1 MTKRNSSG
9 LRNAGAI
16 ATVAALTLGMAGPGV
31 MTATADENTANGN
44 TGNNASQVVPEPKY
58 TTTVAGVTVVTFT
71 KDSTG
76 GYTATVPT
84 VTGKLQDHVP
94 VTGPGGFLTSLN
106 LTRTPNKNDT
116 SVVGEVKVSGSAIYT
131 GQADNNGPK
140 FTVNI
145 AHYEQ
150 TYGQA
155 VQWNKENLTDGQTI
169 DLGTSTLPAD
179 NNPTDQLDFAGSKT
193 GFKWG
198 AAEWSNT
205 NGASTVT
212 RTGTTSRTVTLKDD
226 TAGINQKWTVNFTKK
241 AVRTDAWTT
250 HVNGKNYTF
259 QLDKDDT
266 AKATFDEAHEYPG
279 SVHVTGS
286 SSFDMN
292 PTPTFDKADP
302 SEKLGQLDV
311 SGTASYM
318 HPKDDN
324 ALTPAF
330 EASMPFSYTSG
341 NPIGI
346 DGPSKALLKGSDG
359 KTYYQKYSNF
369 TLDNSNNP
377 NTDELKLSDG
387 KEFSQAFKID
397 WAKDANGNP
406 AVEVAE
412 QKAEDG
418 TTSVFVRR
426 KGTVDGT
433 VTVKDP
439 ASHKSVDVPIHIAVT
454 ADRAQDKSFT
464 GLTVTRT
471 DATGKA
477 TVYDGAKDFNAKF
490 NPDTHEY
497 TLTLPADAVGDSYT
511 LGLTHGVDA
520 QASKPTLTLGEGA
533 SRVLKVNVNG
543 ADYTVNVKFQPA
555 DLKADSPAKL
565 TGLYVNKTG
574 ENTKGDLIDNWDPNR
589 LDYVLALGEK
599 EPSPYVLPEAP
610 DGVTIKG
617 GNITQNAQST
627 RQEWTVTDTATG
639 TSRIYSLTVTRPVKT
654 AVTEF
659 KPADPAKQAS
669 TVDPANQQ
677 DTALASHGYTDKT
690 GKYVTSDKD
699 SYIIPE
705 GGTFAYTPKN
715 GQSATVTVAH
725 EGMTYT
731 YTVNVLAPDGA
742 TFAQHTYTVTYI
754 TAATHKAQLTGILV
768 DGTAVNGF
776 DPAKHEYAASV
787 NDPDEWM
794 VSPQYDK
801 VSGMTVSTEKKGADA
816 TITVTSG
823 DGLVKTTYKVHVTR
837 KPFGGNGNNA
847 LGLASTGVGIGW
859 VGWLIGML
867 AIIGGALGITAVTRK
882 TKSNDADESSEPE
895 PGNDA
900 TPSPDRSQNV

>member
-9 LRNAGAI
+9 LRNAGTI

-44 TGNNASQVVPEPKY
+44 NGSSETQTAKDTEY
-58 TTTVAGVTVVTFT
+58 TTTVAGTPVTFEKDANGDYAATVATVKGKFQNQVVVSGTDKSQNTLTTSQKPDTNGKITGSVVYTSAADSASKFTLTVTDYEIVDKIVDDQATQPWNTTVEGKKYLLSVKDNTASAVLDQSASYPGDITVTDGARKITLSPDYQNVTV
-71 KDSTG
+71 
-76 GYTATVPT
+76 
-84 VTGKLQDHVP
+84 
-94 VTGPGGFLTSLN
+94 
-106 LTRTPNKNDT
+106 
-116 SVVGEVKVSGSAIYT
+116 ESG
-131 GQADNNGPK
+131 D
-140 FTVNI
+140 
-145 AHYEQ
+145 
-150 TYGQA
+150 
-155 VQWNKENLTDGQTI
+155 
-169 DLGTSTLPAD
+169 
-179 NNPTDQLDFAGSKT
+179 
-193 GFKWG
+193 
-198 AAEWSNT
+198 
-205 NGASTVT
+205 
-212 RTGTTSRTVTLKDD
+212 
-226 TAGINQKWTVNFTKK
+226 
-241 AVRTDAWTT
+241 
-250 HVNGKNYTF
+250 
-259 QLDKDDT
+259 
-266 AKATFDEAHEYPG
+266 
-279 SVHVTGS
+279 
-286 SSFDMN
+286 
-292 PTPTFDKADP
+292 
-302 SEKLGQLDV
+302 KLGQLNV
-311 SGTASYM
+311 SGTAVYKQAADATK
-318 HPKDDN
+318 P
-324 ALTPAF
+324 TPAF
-330 EASMPFSYTSG
+330 DVTLPFAYTSG
-341 NPIGI
+341 TP
-346 DGPSKALLKGSDG
+346 
-359 KTYYQKYSNF
+359 
-369 TLDNSNNP
+369 
-377 NTDELKLSDG
+377 
-387 KEFSQAFKID
+387 
-397 WAKDANGNP
+397 
-406 AVEVAE
+406 V
-412 QKAEDG
+412 
-418 TTSVFVRR
+418 
-426 KGTVDGT
+426 TVDGT
-433 VTVKDP
+433 ETELTKVDGGKYHADYAGPTLDESNKPSTDTVTLTGIKTTLPIKWGKDVQVVDKGTGDTVSKFVRLTGTASGDVTIQDAASKKSVTVP
-439 ASHKSVDVPIHIAVT
+439 VEVDVT

-471 DATGKA
+471 NAKGET
-477 TVYDGAKDFNAKF
+477 TVYDGAKDFNVKF

-520 QASKPTLTLGEGA
+520 QASKPTLALGEGA

-574 ENTKGDLIDNWDPNR
+574 ENTKGQLIDNWNPNR
-589 LDYVLALGEK
+589 LDYVLTLGEK
-599 EPSPYVLPEAP
+599 DPSPYVLPEAP

-627 RQEWTVTDTATG
+627 RQEWIVTDTATG

-731 YTVNVLAPDGA
+731 YTVNVLAPDGT

-801 VSGMTVSTEKKGADA
+801 ASGMTVSTEKKGADA

-859 VGWLIGML
+859 VGWLIGIL
-867 AIIGGALGITAVTRK
+867 AIIGGALGITVAVRK
-882 TKSNDADESSEPE
+882 PKDKATDETPEADDSEASSDQPR
-895 PGNDA
+895 NA
-900 TPSPDRSQNV
+900 

>member
-1 MTKRNSSG
+1 MAKRNSSG
-9 LRNAGAI
+9 LRNAGTI

-44 TGNNASQVVPEPKY
+44 NGSSETQTAKDTEY
-58 TTTVAGVTVVTFT
+58 TTTVAGTPVTFE
-71 KDSTG
+71 KDANG
-76 GYTATVPT
+76 DYAATVAT
-84 VTGKLQDHVP
+84 VKGKFQNQVVVSGTDKSQNTLTTSQKPDTNGKITG
-94 VTGPGGFLTSLN
+94 
-106 LTRTPNKNDT
+106 
-116 SVVGEVKVSGSAIYT
+116 SVVYTSA
-131 GQADNNGPK
+131 ADSAPK
-140 FTVNI
+140 FTLTVTD
-145 AHYEQ
+145 YEIVDKIVDD
-150 TYGQA
+150 QA
-155 VQWNKENLTDGQTI
+155 TEPWSTTVEGKKYFLSVKDHTASAVLDQSASYPGDITVTDGARKI
-169 DLGTSTLPAD
+169 TLSPD
-179 NNPTDQLDFAGSKT
+179 YQNV
-193 GFKWG
+193 
-198 AAEWSNT
+198 
-205 NGASTVT
+205 TVES
-212 RTGTTSRTVTLKDD
+212 GD
-226 TAGINQKWTVNFTKK
+226 
-241 AVRTDAWTT
+241 
-250 HVNGKNYTF
+250 
-259 QLDKDDT
+259 
-266 AKATFDEAHEYPG
+266 
-279 SVHVTGS
+279 
-286 SSFDMN
+286 
-292 PTPTFDKADP
+292 
-302 SEKLGQLDV
+302 KLGQLNV
-311 SGTASYM
+311 SGTAVYKQAADATK
-318 HPKDDN
+318 P
-324 ALTPAF
+324 TPAF
-330 EASMPFSYTSG
+330 DVTLPFAYTSG
-341 NPIGI
+341 TP
-346 DGPSKALLKGSDG
+346 
-359 KTYYQKYSNF
+359 
-369 TLDNSNNP
+369 
-377 NTDELKLSDG
+377 
-387 KEFSQAFKID
+387 
-397 WAKDANGNP
+397 
-406 AVEVAE
+406 V
-412 QKAEDG
+412 
-418 TTSVFVRR
+418 
-426 KGTVDGT
+426 TVDGT
-433 VTVKDP
+433 ETELTKVDGGKYHADYAGPTLDESNKPSTDTVTLTGIKTTLPIKWGKDVQVVDKGTGDTVSKFVRLTGTASGDVTIQDAVSKKSVTVP
-439 ASHKSVDVPIHIAVT
+439 VEVDVT

-471 DATGKA
+471 NAKGET

-533 SRVLKVNVNG
+533 SRMLKVNVNG

-599 EPSPYVLPEAP
+599 DPSPYVLPEAP

-627 RQEWTVTDTATG
+627 RQEWIVTDTATG

-731 YTVNVLAPDGA
+731 YTVNVLAPDGT

-801 VSGMTVSTEKKGADA
+801 ASGMTVSTEKKGADA
-816 TITVTSG
+816 TIAVTSG

-859 VGWLIGML
+859 VGWLIGIL

-882 TKSNDADESSEPE
+882 TKGKATDETPEADDSEASSDQPR
-895 PGNDA
+895 NA
-900 TPSPDRSQNV
+900 

>member
-16 ATVAALTLGMAGPGV
+16 TTVAALTLGMAGPGV

-44 TGNNASQVVPEPKY
+44 NGSSETQTAKDTVY
-58 TTTVAGVTVVTFT
+58 MTTVAGTAVAFKKDANGDYAATIATVKGKFQNQMVVSGTDKSQNILT
-71 KDSTG
+71 TSQKPDTNGKITG
-76 GYTATVPT
+76 SVGYT
-84 VTGKLQDHVP
+84 
-94 VTGPGGFLTSLN
+94 
-106 LTRTPNKNDT
+106 
-116 SVVGEVKVSGSAIYT
+116 SA
-131 GQADNNGPK
+131 ADSAPK
-140 FTVNI
+140 FTLTISDYEIVDDTAAEWTTSVDGNTHTLDLKNGTATATLDKI
-145 AHYEQ
+145 ASYP
-150 TYGQA
+150 GDII
-155 VQWNKENLTDGQTI
+155 VTD
-169 DLGTSTLPAD
+169 GTSTI
-179 NNPTDQLDFAGSKT
+179 
-193 GFKWG
+193 
-198 AAEWSNT
+198 
-205 NGASTVT
+205 
-212 RTGTTSRTVTLKDD
+212 TLKP
-226 TAGINQKWTVNFTKK
+226 
-241 AVRTDAWTT
+241 
-250 HVNGKNYTF
+250 
-259 QLDKDDT
+259 
-266 AKATFDEAHEYPG
+266 EYPK
-279 SVHVTGS
+279 VTAESG
-286 SSFDMN
+286 D
-292 PTPTFDKADP
+292 
-302 SEKLGQLDV
+302 KLGELNV
-311 SGTASYM
+311 SGTAVY
-318 HPKDDN
+318 KKAADQTAN
-324 ALTPAF
+324 TPAF
-330 EASMPFSYTSG
+330 DVTIPFAYT
-341 NPIGI
+341 
-346 DGPSKALLKGSDG
+346 
-359 KTYYQKYSNF
+359 T
-369 TLDNSNNP
+369 
-377 NTDELKLSDG
+377 
-387 KEFSQAFKID
+387 
-397 WAKDANGNP
+397 
-406 AVEVAE
+406 
-412 QKAEDG
+412 G
-418 TTSVFVRR
+418 TPV
-426 KGTVDGT
+426 TVDGT
-433 VTVKDP
+433 ETELTKVDGGKYHADYAGPTLDESNKPSTDTVTLTGIKTTLPIKWGKDVQVVDKGTGDTVSKFVRLTGTASGDVTIQDAASKKSVTVP
-439 ASHKSVDVPIHIAVT
+439 VEVDVT

-477 TVYDGAKDFNAKF
+477 TVYDGAKDFNVKF
-490 NPDTHEY
+490 NPSTHEY

-520 QASKPTLTLGEGA
+520 QASKPTLALGEGA

-574 ENTKGDLIDNWDPNR
+574 ENTKGQLIDNWNPNR

-599 EPSPYVLPEAP
+599 DPSPYVLPEAP

-731 YTVNVLAPDGA
+731 YTVNVLAPDGT

-801 VSGMTVSTEKKGADA
+801 ASGMTVSTEKKGADA
-816 TITVTSG
+816 TIAVTSG

-859 VGWLIGML
+859 VGWLIGIL
-867 AIIGGALGITAVTRK
+867 AIIGGALGITAAVRK
-882 TKSNDADESSEPE
+882 PKGKATDETPEADDSEASSDQPR
-895 PGNDA
+895 NA
-900 TPSPDRSQNV
+900 

>member
-1 MTKRNSSG
+1 MAKRNSSG
-9 LRNAGAI
+9 LRNAGTI

-44 TGNNASQVVPEPKY
+44 NGSSETQTAKDTEY
-58 TTTVAGVTVVTFT
+58 TTTVAGTPVTFE
-71 KDSTG
+71 KDANG
-76 GYTATVPT
+76 DYAATVAT
-84 VTGKLQDHVP
+84 VKGKFQNQVVVSGTDKSQNTLTTSQKPDTNGKITG
-94 VTGPGGFLTSLN
+94 
-106 LTRTPNKNDT
+106 
-116 SVVGEVKVSGSAIYT
+116 SVVYTSA
-131 GQADNNGPK
+131 ADSAPK
-140 FTVNI
+140 FTLTVTD
-145 AHYEQ
+145 YEIVDKIVDD
-150 TYGQA
+150 QA
-155 VQWNKENLTDGQTI
+155 TQPWNTTVEGKKYLLSVKDNTASAVLDQSASYPGDITVTDGARKI
-169 DLGTSTLPAD
+169 TLSPD
-179 NNPTDQLDFAGSKT
+179 YQNV
-193 GFKWG
+193 
-198 AAEWSNT
+198 
-205 NGASTVT
+205 TVES
-212 RTGTTSRTVTLKDD
+212 GD
-226 TAGINQKWTVNFTKK
+226 
-241 AVRTDAWTT
+241 
-250 HVNGKNYTF
+250 
-259 QLDKDDT
+259 
-266 AKATFDEAHEYPG
+266 
-279 SVHVTGS
+279 
-286 SSFDMN
+286 
-292 PTPTFDKADP
+292 
-302 SEKLGQLDV
+302 KLGQLNV
-311 SGTASYM
+311 SGTAVYKQAADATK
-318 HPKDDN
+318 P
-324 ALTPAF
+324 TPAF
-330 EASMPFSYTSG
+330 DVTLPFAYTSG
-341 NPIGI
+341 TP
-346 DGPSKALLKGSDG
+346 
-359 KTYYQKYSNF
+359 
-369 TLDNSNNP
+369 
-377 NTDELKLSDG
+377 
-387 KEFSQAFKID
+387 
-397 WAKDANGNP
+397 
-406 AVEVAE
+406 V
-412 QKAEDG
+412 
-418 TTSVFVRR
+418 
-426 KGTVDGT
+426 TVDGT
-433 VTVKDP
+433 ETELTKVDGGKYHADYAGPTLDESNKPSTDTVTLTGIKTTLPIKWGKDVQVVDKDTGDTTSKFVRLTGTASGDVTIQDDASGKSVTVP
-439 ASHKSVDVPIHIAVT
+439 VEVAVT

-599 EPSPYVLPEAP
+599 DPSPYVLPEAP

-801 VSGMTVSTEKKGADA
+801 ASGMTVSTEKKGADA

-823 DGLVKTTYKVHVTR
+823 DGLVKTTYSLTVTR

-859 VGWLIGML
+859 VGWLIGIL
-867 AIIGGALGITAVTRK
+867 AIIGGALGIAAVTRK
-882 TKSNDADESSEPE
+882 PKGKATDETPEADDSEASSDQPR
-895 PGNDA
+895 NA
-900 TPSPDRSQNV
+900 

>member
-1 MTKRNSSG
+1 MAKRNSSG
-9 LRNAGAI
+9 LRNAGTI

-44 TGNNASQVVPEPKY
+44 NGSSETQTAKDTEY
-58 TTTVAGVTVVTFT
+58 TTTVAGTPVTFE
-71 KDSTG
+71 KDANG
-76 GYTATVPT
+76 DYAATVAT
-84 VTGKLQDHVP
+84 VKGKFQNQVVVSGTDKSQNTLTTSQKPDTNGKITG
-94 VTGPGGFLTSLN
+94 
-106 LTRTPNKNDT
+106 
-116 SVVGEVKVSGSAIYT
+116 SVVYTSA
-131 GQADNNGPK
+131 ADSAPK
-140 FTVNI
+140 FTLTVTD
-145 AHYEQ
+145 YEIVDKIVDD
-150 TYGQA
+150 QA
-155 VQWNKENLTDGQTI
+155 TGPWSTTVEGKKYFLSVKDHTASAVLDQSASYPGDITVTDGARKI
-169 DLGTSTLPAD
+169 TLSPD
-179 NNPTDQLDFAGSKT
+179 YQNV
-193 GFKWG
+193 
-198 AAEWSNT
+198 
-205 NGASTVT
+205 TVES
-212 RTGTTSRTVTLKDD
+212 GD
-226 TAGINQKWTVNFTKK
+226 
-241 AVRTDAWTT
+241 
-250 HVNGKNYTF
+250 
-259 QLDKDDT
+259 
-266 AKATFDEAHEYPG
+266 
-279 SVHVTGS
+279 
-286 SSFDMN
+286 
-292 PTPTFDKADP
+292 
-302 SEKLGQLDV
+302 KLGQLNV
-311 SGTASYM
+311 SGTAVYKQAADATK
-318 HPKDDN
+318 P
-324 ALTPAF
+324 TPAF
-330 EASMPFSYTSG
+330 AVTLPFAYTSG
-341 NPIGI
+341 TP
-346 DGPSKALLKGSDG
+346 
-359 KTYYQKYSNF
+359 
-369 TLDNSNNP
+369 
-377 NTDELKLSDG
+377 
-387 KEFSQAFKID
+387 
-397 WAKDANGNP
+397 
-406 AVEVAE
+406 V
-412 QKAEDG
+412 
-418 TTSVFVRR
+418 
-426 KGTVDGT
+426 TVDGT
-433 VTVKDP
+433 ETELTKVDGGKYHADYAGPTLDESNKPSTDTVTLTGIKTTLPIKWGKDVQVVDKGTGDTVSKFVRLTGTASGDVTIQDAASKKSVTVP
-439 ASHKSVDVPIHIAVT
+439 VEVDVT

-471 DATGKA
+471 NAKGET
-477 TVYDGAKDFNAKF
+477 TVYDGAKDFNVKF
-490 NPDTHEY
+490 NPSTHEY

-599 EPSPYVLPEAP
+599 DPSPYVLPEAP

-627 RQEWTVTDTATG
+627 RQEWIVTDTATG

-731 YTVNVLAPDGA
+731 YTVNVLAPDGT

-801 VSGMTVSTEKKGADA
+801 ASGMTVSTEKKGADA
-816 TITVTSG
+816 TIAVTSG

-859 VGWLIGML
+859 VGWLIGIL
-867 AIIGGALGITAVTRK
+867 AIIGGALGITVAVRK
-882 TKSNDADESSEPE
+882 PKGKATDETPEADDSEASSDQPR
-895 PGNDA
+895 NA
-900 TPSPDRSQNV
+900 

>member
-1 MTKRNSSG
+1 MAKRNSSG
-9 LRNAGAI
+9 LRNAGTI

-44 TGNNASQVVPEPKY
+44 NGSSETQTAKDTEY
-58 TTTVAGVTVVTFT
+58 TTTVAGTPVTFE
-71 KDSTG
+71 KDANG
-76 GYTATVPT
+76 DYAATVAT
-84 VTGKLQDHVP
+84 VKGKFQNQVVVSGTDKSQNTLTTSQKPDTNGKITG
-94 VTGPGGFLTSLN
+94 
-106 LTRTPNKNDT
+106 
-116 SVVGEVKVSGSAIYT
+116 SVVYTSA
-131 GQADNNGPK
+131 ADSAPK
-140 FTVNI
+140 FTLTVTD
-145 AHYEQ
+145 YEIVDKIVDD
-150 TYGQA
+150 QA
-155 VQWNKENLTDGQTI
+155 TQPWNTTVEGKKYLLSVKDNTASAVLDQSASYPGDITVTDGARKI
-169 DLGTSTLPAD
+169 TLSPD
-179 NNPTDQLDFAGSKT
+179 YQKV
-193 GFKWG
+193 
-198 AAEWSNT
+198 
-205 NGASTVT
+205 TVES
-212 RTGTTSRTVTLKDD
+212 GD
-226 TAGINQKWTVNFTKK
+226 
-241 AVRTDAWTT
+241 
-250 HVNGKNYTF
+250 
-259 QLDKDDT
+259 
-266 AKATFDEAHEYPG
+266 
-279 SVHVTGS
+279 
-286 SSFDMN
+286 
-292 PTPTFDKADP
+292 
-302 SEKLGQLDV
+302 KLGQLNV
-311 SGTASYM
+311 SGTAVYKQAADATK
-318 HPKDDN
+318 P
-324 ALTPAF
+324 TPAF
-330 EASMPFSYTSG
+330 DVTLPFAYTSG
-341 NPIGI
+341 TP
-346 DGPSKALLKGSDG
+346 
-359 KTYYQKYSNF
+359 
-369 TLDNSNNP
+369 
-377 NTDELKLSDG
+377 
-387 KEFSQAFKID
+387 
-397 WAKDANGNP
+397 
-406 AVEVAE
+406 V
-412 QKAEDG
+412 
-418 TTSVFVRR
+418 
-426 KGTVDGT
+426 TVDGT
-433 VTVKDP
+433 ETELTKVDGGKYHADYAGPTLDESNKPSTDTVTLTGIKTTLPIKWGKDVQVVDKGTGDTVSKFVRLTGTASGDVTIQDAASKKSVTVP
-439 ASHKSVDVPIHIAVT
+439 VEVDVT
-454 ADRAQDKSFT
+454 ADRAQDTSFT
-464 GLTVTRT
+464 DLTVTRT
-471 DATGKA
+471 NAKGET
-477 TVYDGAKDFNAKF
+477 TVYDGAKDFNVKF
-490 NPDTHEY
+490 NPSTHEY

-520 QASKPTLTLGEGA
+520 QASKPTLALGEGA

-574 ENTKGDLIDNWDPNR
+574 ENTKGQLIDNWNPNR

-599 EPSPYVLPEAP
+599 DPSPYVLPEAP

-627 RQEWTVTDTATG
+627 RQEWIVTDTATG

-731 YTVNVLAPDGA
+731 YTVNVLAPDGS

-768 DGTAVNGF
+768 DGTAVKGF
-776 DPAKHEYAASV
+776 DPARHEYNASV

-801 VSGMTVSTEKKGADA
+801 ASGMTVSTEKKGADA

-859 VGWLIGML
+859 VGWLIGIL

>member
-31 MTATADENTANGN
+31 MTATADENTAS
-44 TGNNASQVVPEPKY
+44 GNNGSSETQTAKDTVY
-58 TTTVAGVTVVTFT
+58 MTTVAGTAVAFE
-71 KDSTG
+71 KDANG
-76 GYTATVPT
+76 DYAATVAT
-84 VTGKLQDHVP
+84 VKGKFQNQVVVSGTDKSQNILTTSQKPDTNGKITG
-94 VTGPGGFLTSLN
+94 
-106 LTRTPNKNDT
+106 
-116 SVVGEVKVSGSAIYT
+116 SVVYTSA
-131 GQADNNGPK
+131 ADSAPK
-140 FTVNI
+140 FTLTVTD
-145 AHYEQ
+145 YEIVDEIVDD
-150 TYGQA
+150 QA
-155 VQWNKENLTDGQTI
+155 TQPWNTTVEGKKYLLSVKDNTASAVLDQSASYPGDITVTDGARKI
-169 DLGTSTLPAD
+169 TLSPD
-179 NNPTDQLDFAGSKT
+179 YQNV
-193 GFKWG
+193 
-198 AAEWSNT
+198 
-205 NGASTVT
+205 TVES
-212 RTGTTSRTVTLKDD
+212 GD
-226 TAGINQKWTVNFTKK
+226 
-241 AVRTDAWTT
+241 
-250 HVNGKNYTF
+250 
-259 QLDKDDT
+259 
-266 AKATFDEAHEYPG
+266 
-279 SVHVTGS
+279 
-286 SSFDMN
+286 
-292 PTPTFDKADP
+292 
-302 SEKLGQLDV
+302 KLGQLNV
-311 SGTASYM
+311 SGTAVYKQAADATK
-318 HPKDDN
+318 P
-324 ALTPAF
+324 TPAF
-330 EASMPFSYTSG
+330 DVTLPFAYTSG
-341 NPIGI
+341 TP
-346 DGPSKALLKGSDG
+346 
-359 KTYYQKYSNF
+359 
-369 TLDNSNNP
+369 
-377 NTDELKLSDG
+377 
-387 KEFSQAFKID
+387 
-397 WAKDANGNP
+397 
-406 AVEVAE
+406 V
-412 QKAEDG
+412 
-418 TTSVFVRR
+418 
-426 KGTVDGT
+426 TVDGT
-433 VTVKDP
+433 ETELTKVDGGKYHADYAGPTLDESNKPSTDTVTLTGIKTTLPIKWGKDVQVVDKGTGDTVSKFVRLTGTASGDVTIQDAASKKSVTVP
-439 ASHKSVDVPIHIAVT
+439 VEVDVT

-471 DATGKA
+471 NAKGET

-490 NPDTHEY
+490 NPSTHEY

-520 QASKPTLTLGEGA
+520 QASKPTLALGEGA

-574 ENTKGDLIDNWDPNR
+574 ENTKGQLIDNWDPNR

-599 EPSPYVLPEAP
+599 DPSPYVLPEAP

-617 GNITQNAQST
+617 GDITQNAQST

-669 TVDPANQQ
+669 TVDPASQQ

-823 DGLVKTTYKVHVTR
+823 DGLVKTTYSLTVTR

-859 VGWLIGML
+859 VGWLIGIL
-867 AIIGGALGITAVTRK
+867 AIIGGALGITVAVRK
-882 TKSNDADESSEPE
+882 PKGKATDETPAPEADDSEASSDQPL
-895 PGNDA
+895 N
-900 TPSPDRSQNV
+900 S

>member
-44 TGNNASQVVPEPKY
+44 NGSSETQTAKDTEY
-58 TTTVAGVTVVTFT
+58 TTTVAGTPVTFE
-71 KDSTG
+71 KDANG
-76 GYTATVPT
+76 DYAATVAT
-84 VTGKLQDHVP
+84 VKGKFQNQVVVSGTDKSQNTLTTSQKPDTNGKITG
-94 VTGPGGFLTSLN
+94 
-106 LTRTPNKNDT
+106 
-116 SVVGEVKVSGSAIYT
+116 SVVYTSA
-131 GQADNNGPK
+131 ADSAPK
-140 FTVNI
+140 FTLTVTD
-145 AHYEQ
+145 YEIVDKIVDD
-150 TYGQA
+150 QA
-155 VQWNKENLTDGQTI
+155 TQPWNTTVEGKKYFLSVKDHTASAVLDQSASYPGDITVTDGARKI
-169 DLGTSTLPAD
+169 TLSPD
-179 NNPTDQLDFAGSKT
+179 YQNV
-193 GFKWG
+193 
-198 AAEWSNT
+198 
-205 NGASTVT
+205 TVES
-212 RTGTTSRTVTLKDD
+212 GD
-226 TAGINQKWTVNFTKK
+226 
-241 AVRTDAWTT
+241 
-250 HVNGKNYTF
+250 
-259 QLDKDDT
+259 
-266 AKATFDEAHEYPG
+266 
-279 SVHVTGS
+279 
-286 SSFDMN
+286 
-292 PTPTFDKADP
+292 
-302 SEKLGQLDV
+302 KLGQLNV
-311 SGTASYM
+311 SGTAVYKQAADATK
-318 HPKDDN
+318 P
-324 ALTPAF
+324 TPAF
-330 EASMPFSYTSG
+330 DVTLPFAYTSG
-341 NPIGI
+341 TP
-346 DGPSKALLKGSDG
+346 
-359 KTYYQKYSNF
+359 
-369 TLDNSNNP
+369 
-377 NTDELKLSDG
+377 
-387 KEFSQAFKID
+387 
-397 WAKDANGNP
+397 
-406 AVEVAE
+406 V
-412 QKAEDG
+412 
-418 TTSVFVRR
+418 
-426 KGTVDGT
+426 TVDGT
-433 VTVKDP
+433 ETELTKVDGGKYHADYAGPTLDESNKPSTDTVTLTGIKTTLPIKWGKDVQVVDKGTGDTVSKFVRLTGTASGDVTIQDAASKKSVTVP
-439 ASHKSVDVPIHIAVT
+439 VEVDVT

-471 DATGKA
+471 NAKGET
-477 TVYDGAKDFNAKF
+477 TVYDGAKDFNVKF

-599 EPSPYVLPEAP
+599 DPSPYVLPEAP

-627 RQEWTVTDTATG
+627 RQEWIVTDTATG

-731 YTVNVLAPDGA
+731 YTVNVLAPDGT

-801 VSGMTVSTEKKGADA
+801 ASGMTVSTEKKGADA
-816 TITVTSG
+816 TIAVTSG

-859 VGWLIGML
+859 VGWLIGIL
-867 AIIGGALGITAVTRK
+867 AIIGGALGITVAVRK
-882 TKSNDADESSEPE
+882 PKGKATDETPEADDSEASSDQPR
-895 PGNDA
+895 NA
-900 TPSPDRSQNV
+900 

>member
-44 TGNNASQVVPEPKY
+44 NGSSETQTAKDTVY
-58 TTTVAGVTVVTFT
+58 MTTVAGTAVAFK
-71 KDSTG
+71 KDANGDYAATI
-76 GYTATVPT
+76 ATVKGKFQNQMVVSGTDKSQNILTTSQKPDT
-84 VTGKLQDHVP
+84 NGKITG
-94 VTGPGGFLTSLN
+94 
-106 LTRTPNKNDT
+106 
-116 SVVGEVKVSGSAIYT
+116 SVVYTSA
-131 GQADNNGPK
+131 ADSAPK
-140 FTVNI
+140 FTLTISDYEIVDDTAAEWTTSVDGNTHTLDLKNGTATATLDKI
-145 AHYEQ
+145 ASYP
-150 TYGQA
+150 GDII
-155 VQWNKENLTDGQTI
+155 VTD
-169 DLGTSTLPAD
+169 GTSTI
-179 NNPTDQLDFAGSKT
+179 
-193 GFKWG
+193 
-198 AAEWSNT
+198 
-205 NGASTVT
+205 
-212 RTGTTSRTVTLKDD
+212 TLKP
-226 TAGINQKWTVNFTKK
+226 
-241 AVRTDAWTT
+241 
-250 HVNGKNYTF
+250 
-259 QLDKDDT
+259 
-266 AKATFDEAHEYPG
+266 EYPK
-279 SVHVTGS
+279 VTAESG
-286 SSFDMN
+286 D
-292 PTPTFDKADP
+292 
-302 SEKLGQLDV
+302 KLGELNV
-311 SGTASYM
+311 SGTAVY
-318 HPKDDN
+318 KKAADQTAN
-324 ALTPAF
+324 TPAF
-330 EASMPFSYTSG
+330 DVTIPFAYT
-341 NPIGI
+341 
-346 DGPSKALLKGSDG
+346 
-359 KTYYQKYSNF
+359 T
-369 TLDNSNNP
+369 
-377 NTDELKLSDG
+377 
-387 KEFSQAFKID
+387 
-397 WAKDANGNP
+397 
-406 AVEVAE
+406 
-412 QKAEDG
+412 G
-418 TTSVFVRR
+418 TPV
-426 KGTVDGT
+426 TVDGT
-433 VTVKDP
+433 ETELTKVDGGKYHADYAGPTLDESNKPSTDTVTLTGIKTTLPIKWGKDVQVVDKGTGDTVSKFVRLTGTASGDVTIQDAASKKSVTVP
-439 ASHKSVDVPIHIAVT
+439 VEVDVT

-477 TVYDGAKDFNAKF
+477 TVYDGAKDFNVKF
-490 NPDTHEY
+490 NPSTHEY

-520 QASKPTLTLGEGA
+520 QASKPTLALGEGA

-599 EPSPYVLPEAP
+599 DPSPYVLPEAP

-823 DGLVKTTYKVHVTR
+823 DGLVKTTYSLTVTR

-859 VGWLIGML
+859 VGWLIGIL

-882 TKSNDADESSEPE
+882 TKGKATDETPEADDSEASSDQPR
-895 PGNDA
+895 NA
-900 TPSPDRSQNV
+900 

>member
-9 LRNAGAI
+9 LRNAGTI

-44 TGNNASQVVPEPKY
+44 NGSSETQTAKDTEY
-58 TTTVAGVTVVTFT
+58 TTTVAGTPVTFK
-71 KDSTG
+71 KDANGDYAATI
-76 GYTATVPT
+76 ATVKGKFQNQMVVSGTDKSQNTLTTSQKPDT
-84 VTGKLQDHVP
+84 NGKITG
-94 VTGPGGFLTSLN
+94 
-106 LTRTPNKNDT
+106 
-116 SVVGEVKVSGSAIYT
+116 SVVYTSA
-131 GQADNNGPK
+131 ADSAPK
-140 FTVNI
+140 FTLTISDYEIVDDTAAEWTTSVDGNTHTLDLKNGTATATLDKI
-145 AHYEQ
+145 ASYP
-150 TYGQA
+150 GDII
-155 VQWNKENLTDGQTI
+155 VTD
-169 DLGTSTLPAD
+169 GTSTI
-179 NNPTDQLDFAGSKT
+179 
-193 GFKWG
+193 
-198 AAEWSNT
+198 
-205 NGASTVT
+205 
-212 RTGTTSRTVTLKDD
+212 TLKP
-226 TAGINQKWTVNFTKK
+226 
-241 AVRTDAWTT
+241 
-250 HVNGKNYTF
+250 
-259 QLDKDDT
+259 
-266 AKATFDEAHEYPG
+266 EYPN
-279 SVHVTGS
+279 VTAESG
-286 SSFDMN
+286 D
-292 PTPTFDKADP
+292 
-302 SEKLGQLDV
+302 KLGELNV
-311 SGTASYM
+311 SGTAVY
-318 HPKDDN
+318 KKAADQTAN
-324 ALTPAF
+324 TPAF
-330 EASMPFSYTSG
+330 DVTILFAYT
-341 NPIGI
+341 
-346 DGPSKALLKGSDG
+346 
-359 KTYYQKYSNF
+359 T
-369 TLDNSNNP
+369 
-377 NTDELKLSDG
+377 
-387 KEFSQAFKID
+387 
-397 WAKDANGNP
+397 
-406 AVEVAE
+406 
-412 QKAEDG
+412 G
-418 TTSVFVRR
+418 TPV
-426 KGTVDGT
+426 TVDGT
-433 VTVKDP
+433 ETELTKVDGGKYHADYAGPTLDESNKPSTDTVTLTGIKTTLPIKWGKDVQVVDKDTGDTTSKFVRLTGTASGDVTIQDAASKKSVTVP
-439 ASHKSVDVPIHIAVT
+439 VEVDVT
-454 ADRAQDKSFT
+454 ADRAQDTSFT

-471 DATGKA
+471 NAKGET

-574 ENTKGDLIDNWDPNR
+574 ENTKGQLIDNWDPNR

-599 EPSPYVLPEAP
+599 DPSPYVLPEAP

-627 RQEWTVTDTATG
+627 RQEWIVTDTATG

-847 LGLASTGVGIGW
+847 LGLASTGVG
-859 VGWLIGML
+859 
-867 AIIGGALGITAVTRK
+867 GGTVAFLSMVLMAMGTVLGLVARRRQR
-882 TKSNDADESSEPE
+882 
-895 PGNDA
+895 G
-900 TPSPDRSQNV
+900 RSF

>member
-1 MTKRNSSG
+1 MAKRNSSG
-9 LRNAGAI
+9 LRNAGTI

-44 TGNNASQVVPEPKY
+44 NGSSETQTAKDTEY
-58 TTTVAGVTVVTFT
+58 TTTVAGTPVTFE
-71 KDSTG
+71 KDANG
-76 GYTATVPT
+76 DYAATVAT
-84 VTGKLQDHVP
+84 VKGKFQNQVVVSGTDKSQNTLTTSQKPDTNGKITG
-94 VTGPGGFLTSLN
+94 
-106 LTRTPNKNDT
+106 
-116 SVVGEVKVSGSAIYT
+116 SVVYTSA
-131 GQADNNGPK
+131 ADSAPK
-140 FTVNI
+140 FTLTVTD
-145 AHYEQ
+145 YEIVDKIVDD
-150 TYGQA
+150 QA
-155 VQWNKENLTDGQTI
+155 TQPWNTTVEGKKYLLSVKDNTASAVLDQSASYPGDITVTDGARKI
-169 DLGTSTLPAD
+169 TLSPD
-179 NNPTDQLDFAGSKT
+179 YQNV
-193 GFKWG
+193 
-198 AAEWSNT
+198 
-205 NGASTVT
+205 TVES
-212 RTGTTSRTVTLKDD
+212 GD
-226 TAGINQKWTVNFTKK
+226 
-241 AVRTDAWTT
+241 
-250 HVNGKNYTF
+250 
-259 QLDKDDT
+259 
-266 AKATFDEAHEYPG
+266 
-279 SVHVTGS
+279 
-286 SSFDMN
+286 
-292 PTPTFDKADP
+292 
-302 SEKLGQLDV
+302 KLGQLNV
-311 SGTASYM
+311 SGTAVYKQAADATK
-318 HPKDDN
+318 P
-324 ALTPAF
+324 TPAF
-330 EASMPFSYTSG
+330 DVTLPFAYTSG
-341 NPIGI
+341 TP
-346 DGPSKALLKGSDG
+346 
-359 KTYYQKYSNF
+359 
-369 TLDNSNNP
+369 
-377 NTDELKLSDG
+377 
-387 KEFSQAFKID
+387 
-397 WAKDANGNP
+397 
-406 AVEVAE
+406 V
-412 QKAEDG
+412 
-418 TTSVFVRR
+418 
-426 KGTVDGT
+426 TVDGT
-433 VTVKDP
+433 ETELTKVDGGKYHADYAGPTLDESNKPSTDTVTLTGIKTTLPIKWGKDVQVVDKGTGDTVSKFVRLTGTASGDVTIQDAASKKSVTVP
-439 ASHKSVDVPIHIAVT
+439 VEVDVT
-454 ADRAQDKSFT
+454 ADRAQDTSFT
-464 GLTVTRT
+464 DLTVTRT
-471 DATGKA
+471 NAKGET
-477 TVYDGAKDFNAKF
+477 TVYDGAKDFNVKF
-490 NPDTHEY
+490 NPSTHEY

-520 QASKPTLTLGEGA
+520 QASKPTLALGEGA

-574 ENTKGDLIDNWDPNR
+574 ENTKGQLIDNWNPNR

-599 EPSPYVLPEAP
+599 DPSPYVLPEAP

-627 RQEWTVTDTATG
+627 RQEWIVTDTATG

-731 YTVNVLAPDGA
+731 YTVNVLAPDGS

-768 DGTAVNGF
+768 DGTAVKGF
-776 DPAKHEYAASV
+776 DPARHEYNASV

-801 VSGMTVSTEKKGADA
+801 ASGMTVSTEKKGADA

-859 VGWLIGML
+859 VGWLIGIL

>member
-1 MTKRNSSG
+1 MAKRNSSG
-9 LRNAGAI
+9 LRNAGTI

-44 TGNNASQVVPEPKY
+44 NGSSETQTAKDTEY
-58 TTTVAGVTVVTFT
+58 TTTVAGTPVTFE
-71 KDSTG
+71 KDANG
-76 GYTATVPT
+76 DYAATVAT
-84 VTGKLQDHVP
+84 VKGKFQ
-94 VTGPGGFLTSLN
+94 N
-106 LTRTPNKNDT
+106 Q
-116 SVVGEVKVSGSAIYT
+116 VVVSGTDKSQNTLTTSQKPTDGKISGPVVYTSA
-131 GQADNNGPK
+131 ADSAPK
-140 FTVNI
+140 FTLTVTD
-145 AHYEQ
+145 YEIVDKIVDD
-150 TYGQA
+150 QA
-155 VQWNKENLTDGQTI
+155 TQPWNTTVEGKKYLLSVKDNTASAVLDQSASYPGDITVTDGARKI
-169 DLGTSTLPAD
+169 TLSPD
-179 NNPTDQLDFAGSKT
+179 YQNV
-193 GFKWG
+193 
-198 AAEWSNT
+198 
-205 NGASTVT
+205 TVKS
-212 RTGTTSRTVTLKDD
+212 GD
-226 TAGINQKWTVNFTKK
+226 
-241 AVRTDAWTT
+241 
-250 HVNGKNYTF
+250 
-259 QLDKDDT
+259 
-266 AKATFDEAHEYPG
+266 
-279 SVHVTGS
+279 
-286 SSFDMN
+286 
-292 PTPTFDKADP
+292 
-302 SEKLGQLDV
+302 KLGQLNV
-311 SGTASYM
+311 SGTAVYKQAADATK
-318 HPKDDN
+318 P
-324 ALTPAF
+324 TPAF
-330 EASMPFSYTSG
+330 DVTLPFAYTSG
-341 NPIGI
+341 TP
-346 DGPSKALLKGSDG
+346 
-359 KTYYQKYSNF
+359 
-369 TLDNSNNP
+369 
-377 NTDELKLSDG
+377 
-387 KEFSQAFKID
+387 
-397 WAKDANGNP
+397 
-406 AVEVAE
+406 V
-412 QKAEDG
+412 
-418 TTSVFVRR
+418 
-426 KGTVDGT
+426 TVDGT
-433 VTVKDP
+433 ETELTKVDGGKYHADYAGPTLDESNKPSTDTVTLTGIKTTLPIKWGKDVQVVDKGTGDTVSKFVRLTGTASGDVTIQDAASKKSVTVPVELD
-439 ASHKSVDVPIHIAVT
+439 VT
-454 ADRAQDKSFT
+454 ADRAQDTSFT
-464 GLTVTRT
+464 DLTVTRT
-471 DATGKA
+471 NAKGET

-599 EPSPYVLPEAP
+599 DPSPYVLPEAP

-823 DGLVKTTYKVHVTR
+823 DGLVKTTYSLTVTR

-859 VGWLIGML
+859 VGWLIGIL

-882 TKSNDADESSEPE
+882 TKGKATDETPEADDSEASSDQPR
-895 PGNDA
+895 NA
-900 TPSPDRSQNV
+900 

>member
-9 LRNAGAI
+9 LRNAGTI

-44 TGNNASQVVPEPKY
+44 NGSSETQTAKDTEY
-58 TTTVAGVTVVTFT
+58 TTTVAGTPVTFE
-71 KDSTG
+71 KDANG
-76 GYTATVPT
+76 DYAATVAT
-84 VTGKLQDHVP
+84 VKGKFQNQVVVSGTDKSQNTLTTSQKPDTNGKITG
-94 VTGPGGFLTSLN
+94 
-106 LTRTPNKNDT
+106 
-116 SVVGEVKVSGSAIYT
+116 SVVYTSA
-131 GQADNNGPK
+131 ADSAPK
-140 FTVNI
+140 FTLTVTD
-145 AHYEQ
+145 YEIVDKIVDD
-150 TYGQA
+150 QA
-155 VQWNKENLTDGQTI
+155 TQPWNTTVEGKKYLLSVKDNTASAVLDQSASYPGDITVTDGARKI
-169 DLGTSTLPAD
+169 TLSPD
-179 NNPTDQLDFAGSKT
+179 YQKV
-193 GFKWG
+193 
-198 AAEWSNT
+198 
-205 NGASTVT
+205 TVES
-212 RTGTTSRTVTLKDD
+212 GD
-226 TAGINQKWTVNFTKK
+226 
-241 AVRTDAWTT
+241 
-250 HVNGKNYTF
+250 
-259 QLDKDDT
+259 
-266 AKATFDEAHEYPG
+266 
-279 SVHVTGS
+279 
-286 SSFDMN
+286 
-292 PTPTFDKADP
+292 
-302 SEKLGQLDV
+302 KLGQLNV
-311 SGTASYM
+311 SGTAVYKQAADATK
-318 HPKDDN
+318 P
-324 ALTPAF
+324 TPAF
-330 EASMPFSYTSG
+330 DVTLPFAYTSG
-341 NPIGI
+341 TP
-346 DGPSKALLKGSDG
+346 
-359 KTYYQKYSNF
+359 
-369 TLDNSNNP
+369 
-377 NTDELKLSDG
+377 
-387 KEFSQAFKID
+387 
-397 WAKDANGNP
+397 
-406 AVEVAE
+406 V
-412 QKAEDG
+412 
-418 TTSVFVRR
+418 
-426 KGTVDGT
+426 TVDGT
-433 VTVKDP
+433 ETELTKVDGGKYHADYAGPTLDESNKPSTDTVTLTGIKTTLPIKWGKDVQVVDKGTGDTVSKFVRLTGTASGNVTIQDAASKKSVTVP
-439 ASHKSVDVPIHIAVT
+439 VEVDVT
-454 ADRAQDKSFT
+454 ADRAQDTSFT
-464 GLTVTRT
+464 DLTVTRT
-471 DATGKA
+471 NAKGET
-477 TVYDGAKDFNAKF
+477 TVYDGAKDFNVKF
-490 NPDTHEY
+490 NPSTHEY

-520 QASKPTLTLGEGA
+520 QASKPTLALGEGA

-574 ENTKGDLIDNWDPNR
+574 ENTKGQLIDNWNPNR

-599 EPSPYVLPEAP
+599 DPSPYVLPEAP

-627 RQEWTVTDTATG
+627 RQEWIVTDTATG

-731 YTVNVLAPDGA
+731 YTVNVLAPDGS

-768 DGTAVNGF
+768 DGTAVKDF
-776 DPAKHEYAASV
+776 DPARHEYNASV

-801 VSGMTVSTEKKGADA
+801 ASGMTVSTEKKGADA

-859 VGWLIGML
+859 VGWLIGIL

>member
-44 TGNNASQVVPEPKY
+44 NGSSETQTAKDTVY
-58 TTTVAGVTVVTFT
+58 MTTVAGTAVAFK
-71 KDSTG
+71 KDANGDYAATI
-76 GYTATVPT
+76 ATVKGKFQNQMVVSGTDKSQNILTTSQKPDT
-84 VTGKLQDHVP
+84 NRKITG
-94 VTGPGGFLTSLN
+94 
-106 LTRTPNKNDT
+106 
-116 SVVGEVKVSGSAIYT
+116 SVVYTSA
-131 GQADNNGPK
+131 ADSAPK
-140 FTVNI
+140 FTLTISDYEIVDDTAAEWTTSVDGNTHTLDLKNGTATATLDKI
-145 AHYEQ
+145 ASYP
-150 TYGQA
+150 GDII
-155 VQWNKENLTDGQTI
+155 VTD
-169 DLGTSTLPAD
+169 GTSTI
-179 NNPTDQLDFAGSKT
+179 
-193 GFKWG
+193 
-198 AAEWSNT
+198 
-205 NGASTVT
+205 
-212 RTGTTSRTVTLKDD
+212 TLKP
-226 TAGINQKWTVNFTKK
+226 
-241 AVRTDAWTT
+241 
-250 HVNGKNYTF
+250 
-259 QLDKDDT
+259 
-266 AKATFDEAHEYPG
+266 EYPK
-279 SVHVTGS
+279 VTAESG
-286 SSFDMN
+286 D
-292 PTPTFDKADP
+292 
-302 SEKLGQLDV
+302 KLGELNV
-311 SGTASYM
+311 SGTAVY
-318 HPKDDN
+318 KKAADQTAN
-324 ALTPAF
+324 TPAF
-330 EASMPFSYTSG
+330 DVTIPFAYT
-341 NPIGI
+341 
-346 DGPSKALLKGSDG
+346 
-359 KTYYQKYSNF
+359 T
-369 TLDNSNNP
+369 
-377 NTDELKLSDG
+377 
-387 KEFSQAFKID
+387 
-397 WAKDANGNP
+397 
-406 AVEVAE
+406 
-412 QKAEDG
+412 G
-418 TTSVFVRR
+418 TPV
-426 KGTVDGT
+426 TVDGT
-433 VTVKDP
+433 ETELTKVDGGKYHADYAGPTLDESNKPSTDTVTLTGIKTTLPIKWGKDVQVVDKGTGDTVSKFVRLTGTASGDVTIQDAASKKSVTVP
-439 ASHKSVDVPIHIAVT
+439 VEVDVT

-477 TVYDGAKDFNAKF
+477 TVYDGAKDFNVKF
-490 NPDTHEY
+490 NPSTHEY

-574 ENTKGDLIDNWDPNR
+574 ENTKGDLIDNWNPNR

-599 EPSPYVLPEAP
+599 DPSPYVLPEAP

-801 VSGMTVSTEKKGADA
+801 ASGMTVSTEKKGADA

-823 DGLVKTTYKVHVTR
+823 DGLVKTTYSLTVTR

-859 VGWLIGML
+859 VGWLIGIL

-882 TKSNDADESSEPE
+882 TKGKATDETPEADDSEASSDQPR
-895 PGNDA
+895 NA
-900 TPSPDRSQNV
+900 

>member
-9 LRNAGAI
+9 LRNAGTI

-44 TGNNASQVVPEPKY
+44 NGSSETQTAKDTEY
-58 TTTVAGVTVVTFT
+58 TTTVAGTPVTFE
-71 KDSTG
+71 KDANG
-76 GYTATVPT
+76 DYAATVAT
-84 VTGKLQDHVP
+84 VKGKFQNQVVVSGTDKSQNTLTTSQKPDTNGKITG
-94 VTGPGGFLTSLN
+94 
-106 LTRTPNKNDT
+106 
-116 SVVGEVKVSGSAIYT
+116 SVVYTSA
-131 GQADNNGPK
+131 ADSAPK
-140 FTVNI
+140 FTLTVTD
-145 AHYEQ
+145 YEIVDKIVDD
-150 TYGQA
+150 QA
-155 VQWNKENLTDGQTI
+155 TQPWNTTVEGKKYLLSVKDNTASAVLDQSASYPGDITVTDGARKI
-169 DLGTSTLPAD
+169 TLSPD
-179 NNPTDQLDFAGSKT
+179 YQNV
-193 GFKWG
+193 
-198 AAEWSNT
+198 
-205 NGASTVT
+205 TVES
-212 RTGTTSRTVTLKDD
+212 GD
-226 TAGINQKWTVNFTKK
+226 
-241 AVRTDAWTT
+241 
-250 HVNGKNYTF
+250 
-259 QLDKDDT
+259 
-266 AKATFDEAHEYPG
+266 
-279 SVHVTGS
+279 
-286 SSFDMN
+286 
-292 PTPTFDKADP
+292 
-302 SEKLGQLDV
+302 KLGQLNV
-311 SGTASYM
+311 SGTAVYKQAADATK
-318 HPKDDN
+318 P
-324 ALTPAF
+324 TPAF
-330 EASMPFSYTSG
+330 DVTLPFAYTSG
-341 NPIGI
+341 TP
-346 DGPSKALLKGSDG
+346 
-359 KTYYQKYSNF
+359 
-369 TLDNSNNP
+369 
-377 NTDELKLSDG
+377 
-387 KEFSQAFKID
+387 
-397 WAKDANGNP
+397 
-406 AVEVAE
+406 V
-412 QKAEDG
+412 
-418 TTSVFVRR
+418 
-426 KGTVDGT
+426 TVDGT
-433 VTVKDP
+433 ETELTKVDGGKYHADYAGPTLDESNKPSTDTVTLTGIKTTLPIKWGKDVQVVDKGTGDTVSKFVRLTGTASGDVTIQDAASKKSVTVP
-439 ASHKSVDVPIHIAVT
+439 VEVDVT

-471 DATGKA
+471 NAKGET
-477 TVYDGAKDFNAKF
+477 TVYDGAKDFNVKF

-533 SRVLKVNVNG
+533 SRMLKVNVNG

-599 EPSPYVLPEAP
+599 DPSPYVLPEAP

-801 VSGMTVSTEKKGADA
+801 VSGMTVSTEKKGSDA

-823 DGLVKTTYKVHVTR
+823 DGLVKTTYSLTVTR

-859 VGWLIGML
+859 VGWLIGIL
-867 AIIGGALGITAVTRK
+867 AIIGGALGITVAVRK
-882 TKSNDADESSEPE
+882 PKGKATDETPEADDSEASSDQPR
-895 PGNDA
+895 NA
-900 TPSPDRSQNV
+900 

>member
-9 LRNAGAI
+9 LRNAGTI

-31 MTATADENTANGN
+31 MTATADENTTNGN
-44 TGNNASQVVPEPKY
+44 TGNNASQAAQEVKY
-58 TTTVAGVTVVTFT
+58 TTTVADTTVDFT
-71 KDSTG
+71 KDSKG
-76 GYTATVPT
+76 DYTATVPT
-84 VTGKLQDHVP
+84 VKGKFQSQVIVSGTDKSQIPLTTSQKPDTNGKITG
-94 VTGPGGFLTSLN
+94 
-106 LTRTPNKNDT
+106 
-116 SVVGEVKVSGSAIYT
+116 SVVYTSA
-131 GQADNNGPK
+131 ADSAPK
-140 FTVNI
+140 FTLTI
-145 AHYEQ
+145 TDYEIVDD
-150 TYGQA
+150 QA
-155 VQWNKENLTDGQTI
+155 AQWNATVDGKTYPLGVKDSTASAVLGKSASYPGDITVTD
-169 DLGTSTLPAD
+169 GTSTI
-179 NNPTDQLDFAGSKT
+179 
-193 GFKWG
+193 
-198 AAEWSNT
+198 
-205 NGASTVT
+205 
-212 RTGTTSRTVTLKDD
+212 TLKPNYQNV
-226 TAGINQKWTVNFTKK
+226 TAESG
-241 AVRTDAWTT
+241 D
-250 HVNGKNYTF
+250 
-259 QLDKDDT
+259 
-266 AKATFDEAHEYPG
+266 
-279 SVHVTGS
+279 
-286 SSFDMN
+286 
-292 PTPTFDKADP
+292 
-302 SEKLGQLDV
+302 KLGQLNV
-311 SGTASYM
+311 SGTAVY
-318 HPKDDN
+318 KQDADATKN
-324 ALTPAF
+324 TLAF
-330 EASMPFSYTSG
+330 NVTRPFAYTSG
-341 NPIGI
+341 KP
-346 DGPSKALLKGSDG
+346 
-359 KTYYQKYSNF
+359 
-369 TLDNSNNP
+369 
-377 NTDELKLSDG
+377 
-387 KEFSQAFKID
+387 
-397 WAKDANGNP
+397 
-406 AVEVAE
+406 V
-412 QKAEDG
+412 
-418 TTSVFVRR
+418 
-426 KGTVDGT
+426 TVDGT
-433 VTVKDP
+433 ETELTKSNDGKYHADYAGPTLNESNKPSTDTVTLTGIKTTLPIKWGKDVQVVDKGTGDTTSKFVRLTGTASGDVTIQDDSSGKSVTVP
-439 ASHKSVDVPIHIAVT
+439 VEVDVT
-454 ADRAQDKSFT
+454 ADRAQDTSFT

-471 DATGKA
+471 NAKGET

-490 NPDTHEY
+490 NPGTHEY

-574 ENTKGDLIDNWDPNR
+574 ENTKGQLIDNWNPNR

-599 EPSPYVLPEAP
+599 DPSPYVLPEAP

-627 RQEWTVTDTATG
+627 RQEWIVTDTATG

-659 KPADPAKQAS
+659 NPADPAKQAS
-669 TVDPANQQ
+669 TVAPANQQ

-705 GGTFAYTPKN
+705 VGTFAYEPKN

-768 DGTAVNGF
+768 DGTSVNGF

-847 LGLASTGVGIGW
+847 LGLASTGVG
-859 VGWLIGML
+859 
-867 AIIGGALGITAVTRK
+867 GGTVAFLSMALMAMGTVLGLVTRRRQR
-882 TKSNDADESSEPE
+882 
-895 PGNDA
+895 G
-900 TPSPDRSQNV
+900 RSF

>member
-9 LRNAGAI
+9 LRNAGTI

-44 TGNNASQVVPEPKY
+44 NGSSETQTAKDTEY
-58 TTTVAGVTVVTFT
+58 TTTVAGTPVTFE
-71 KDSTG
+71 KDANG
-76 GYTATVPT
+76 DCAATVAT
-84 VTGKLQDHVP
+84 VKGKFQ
-94 VTGPGGFLTSLN
+94 N
-106 LTRTPNKNDT
+106 Q
-116 SVVGEVKVSGSAIYT
+116 VVVSGTDKSQTTLTTSQKPTDGKISGPVVYTNADDSA
-131 GQADNNGPK
+131 PK
-140 FTVNI
+140 FTLTVTD
-145 AHYEQ
+145 YEIVEDQ
-150 TYGQA
+150 TA
-155 VQWNKENLTDGQTI
+155 QWNAAVEGETYPLDVNGDTASAVLPEVASYPGDITVTDGTTTI
-169 DLGTSTLPAD
+169 TLTPKYQ
-179 NNPTDQLDFAGSKT
+179 NV
-193 GFKWG
+193 
-198 AAEWSNT
+198 
-205 NGASTVT
+205 TVES
-212 RTGTTSRTVTLKDD
+212 GD
-226 TAGINQKWTVNFTKK
+226 
-241 AVRTDAWTT
+241 
-250 HVNGKNYTF
+250 
-259 QLDKDDT
+259 
-266 AKATFDEAHEYPG
+266 
-279 SVHVTGS
+279 
-286 SSFDMN
+286 
-292 PTPTFDKADP
+292 
-302 SEKLGQLDV
+302 KLGQLNV
-311 SGTASYM
+311 SGTAVY
-318 HPKDDN
+318 KQAADATKN
-324 ALTPAF
+324 TPAF
-330 EASMPFSYTSG
+330 DVTRPFAYTSG
-341 NPIGI
+341 TP
-346 DGPSKALLKGSDG
+346 
-359 KTYYQKYSNF
+359 
-369 TLDNSNNP
+369 
-377 NTDELKLSDG
+377 
-387 KEFSQAFKID
+387 
-397 WAKDANGNP
+397 
-406 AVEVAE
+406 V
-412 QKAEDG
+412 
-418 TTSVFVRR
+418 
-426 KGTVDGT
+426 TVDGT
-433 VTVKDP
+433 ETELTKVDGGKYHADYAGPTLDESNKPSTDTVTLTGIKTTLPIQWGKDVQVVDKGTGDTASKFVRLTGTASGEVTIQDGASGKSVTVP
-439 ASHKSVDVPIHIAVT
+439 VEVDVT

-471 DATGKA
+471 NAKGET

-490 NPDTHEY
+490 NPSTHEY

-520 QASKPTLTLGEGA
+520 QASKPTLALGEGA

-574 ENTKGDLIDNWDPNR
+574 ENTKGQLIDNWDPNR

-599 EPSPYVLPEAP
+599 DPSPYVLPEAP

-627 RQEWTVTDTATG
+627 RQEWIVTDTATG
-639 TSRIYSLTVTRPVKT
+639 VSRTYSLTVTRPVKT

-659 KPADPAKQAS
+659 KPADPAKQDS
-669 TVDPANQQ
+669 TVDPESQQ
-677 DTALASHGYTDKT
+677 DTNLASHGYTGKD
-690 GKYVTSDKD
+690 GKYVVSDKG
-699 SYIIPE
+699 SYEIPE
-705 GGTFAYTPKN
+705 GGTFAYEPKN

-731 YTVNVLAPDGA
+731 YTVNVLAPDGS

-768 DGTAVNGF
+768 DGTAVKGF
-776 DPAKHEYAASV
+776 DPARHEYNASV

-801 VSGMTVSTEKKGADA
+801 ASGMTVSTEKKGADA

-859 VGWLIGML
+859 VGWLIGIL

>member
-9 LRNAGAI
+9 LRNAGTI

-44 TGNNASQVVPEPKY
+44 TGTSAAQATQEVKY
-58 TTTVAGVTVVTFT
+58 TTTVAGTPVDFT
-71 KDSTG
+71 KDG
-76 GYTATVPT
+76 KGDYTATVPK
-84 VTGKLQDHVP
+84 VKGKFQNQVI
-94 VTGPGGFLTSLN
+94 
-106 LTRTPNKNDT
+106 
-116 SVVGEVKVSGSAIYT
+116 VSGTDKSQITLTTSQKPTDGKISGPVVYTSA
-131 GQADNNGPK
+131 ADSAPK
-140 FTVNI
+140 FTLTISDYEIVDDTAAEWTTSVDGNTHTLDLKNGTATATLDKI
-145 AHYEQ
+145 ASYP
-150 TYGQA
+150 GDII
-155 VQWNKENLTDGQTI
+155 VTD
-169 DLGTSTLPAD
+169 GTSTI
-179 NNPTDQLDFAGSKT
+179 
-193 GFKWG
+193 
-198 AAEWSNT
+198 
-205 NGASTVT
+205 
-212 RTGTTSRTVTLKDD
+212 TLKP
-226 TAGINQKWTVNFTKK
+226 
-241 AVRTDAWTT
+241 
-250 HVNGKNYTF
+250 
-259 QLDKDDT
+259 
-266 AKATFDEAHEYPG
+266 EYPN
-279 SVHVTGS
+279 VTAESG
-286 SSFDMN
+286 D
-292 PTPTFDKADP
+292 
-302 SEKLGQLDV
+302 KLGELNV
-311 SGTASYM
+311 SGTAVY
-318 HPKDDN
+318 KKAADQTAN
-324 ALTPAF
+324 TPAF
-330 EASMPFSYTSG
+330 DVTIPFAYTSG
-341 NPIGI
+341 NP
-346 DGPSKALLKGSDG
+346 
-359 KTYYQKYSNF
+359 
-369 TLDNSNNP
+369 
-377 NTDELKLSDG
+377 
-387 KEFSQAFKID
+387 
-397 WAKDANGNP
+397 
-406 AVEVAE
+406 V
-412 QKAEDG
+412 
-418 TTSVFVRR
+418 
-426 KGTVDGT
+426 TVDGT
-433 VTVKDP
+433 ETELTKVDGGKYHADYAGPTLDESNKPSTDTVTLTGIKTTLPIQWGKDVQVVDKDTGDTVSKFVRLTGTASGDVTIQDAASKKSVTVP
-439 ASHKSVDVPIHIAVT
+439 VEVDVT

-477 TVYDGAKDFNAKF
+477 TVYDGAKDFNVKF
-490 NPDTHEY
+490 NPSTHEY

-520 QASKPTLTLGEGA
+520 QASKPTLALGEGA

-574 ENTKGDLIDNWDPNR
+574 ENTKGQLIDNWNPNR

-599 EPSPYVLPEAP
+599 DPSPYVLPEAP

-731 YTVNVLAPDGA
+731 YTVNVLAPDGS

-754 TAATHKAQLTGILV
+754 TAATHQAQLTGILV

-801 VSGMTVSTEKKGADA
+801 ASGMTVSTEKKGADA
-816 TITVTSG
+816 TIAVTSG

-847 LGLASTGVGIGW
+847 LGLASTGVG
-859 VGWLIGML
+859 
-867 AIIGGALGITAVTRK
+867 GGTVAFLSMVLMAMGTVLGLVARRRQR
-882 TKSNDADESSEPE
+882 
-895 PGNDA
+895 G
-900 TPSPDRSQNV
+900 RSF

>member
-9 LRNAGAI
+9 LRNAGTI

-44 TGNNASQVVPEPKY
+44 NGSSETQTAKDTEY
-58 TTTVAGVTVVTFT
+58 TTTVAGTPVTFE
-71 KDSTG
+71 KDANGDYAATI
-76 GYTATVPT
+76 ATVKGKFQNQVVVSGTDKSQNTLTTSQKPDT
-84 VTGKLQDHVP
+84 NGKITG
-94 VTGPGGFLTSLN
+94 
-106 LTRTPNKNDT
+106 
-116 SVVGEVKVSGSAIYT
+116 SVVYTSA
-131 GQADNNGPK
+131 ADSAPK
-140 FTVNI
+140 FTLTVTD
-145 AHYEQ
+145 YEIVDKIVDD
-150 TYGQA
+150 QA
-155 VQWNKENLTDGQTI
+155 TQPWNTTVEGKKYLLSVKGNTASAVLDQSASYPGDITVTDGARKI
-169 DLGTSTLPAD
+169 TLSP
-179 NNPTDQLDFAGSKT
+179 NYQNV
-193 GFKWG
+193 
-198 AAEWSNT
+198 
-205 NGASTVT
+205 TVES
-212 RTGTTSRTVTLKDD
+212 GD
-226 TAGINQKWTVNFTKK
+226 
-241 AVRTDAWTT
+241 
-250 HVNGKNYTF
+250 
-259 QLDKDDT
+259 
-266 AKATFDEAHEYPG
+266 
-279 SVHVTGS
+279 
-286 SSFDMN
+286 
-292 PTPTFDKADP
+292 
-302 SEKLGQLDV
+302 KLGQLNV
-311 SGTASYM
+311 SGAAVYKQAADATK
-318 HPKDDN
+318 P
-324 ALTPAF
+324 TPAF
-330 EASMPFSYTSG
+330 DVTLPFAYTSG
-341 NPIGI
+341 TP
-346 DGPSKALLKGSDG
+346 
-359 KTYYQKYSNF
+359 
-369 TLDNSNNP
+369 
-377 NTDELKLSDG
+377 
-387 KEFSQAFKID
+387 
-397 WAKDANGNP
+397 
-406 AVEVAE
+406 V
-412 QKAEDG
+412 
-418 TTSVFVRR
+418 
-426 KGTVDGT
+426 TVDGT
-433 VTVKDP
+433 ETELTKVDGGKYHADYAGPTLDESNKPSTDTVTLTGIKTTLPIKWGKDVQVVDKGTGDTVSKFVRLTGTASGDVTIQDAASKKSVTVP
-439 ASHKSVDVPIHIAVT
+439 VEVDVT

-471 DATGKA
+471 NAKGET
-477 TVYDGAKDFNAKF
+477 TVYDGAKDFNVKF

-520 QASKPTLTLGEGA
+520 QASKPTLALGEGA

-574 ENTKGDLIDNWDPNR
+574 ENTKGQLIDNWDPNR

-599 EPSPYVLPEAP
+599 DPSPYVLPEAP

-627 RQEWTVTDTATG
+627 RQEWIVTDTATG

-731 YTVNVLAPDGA
+731 YTVNVLAPDGT

-801 VSGMTVSTEKKGADA
+801 ASGMTVSTEKKGADA

-859 VGWLIGML
+859 VGWLIGIL
-867 AIIGGALGITAVTRK
+867 AIIGGALGITVAVRK
-882 TKSNDADESSEPE
+882 PKGKATDETPEADDSEASSDQPR
-895 PGNDA
+895 NA
-900 TPSPDRSQNV
+900 

>member
-44 TGNNASQVVPEPKY
+44 NGSSETQTAKDTVY
-58 TTTVAGVTVVTFT
+58 MTTVAGTAVAFK
-71 KDSTG
+71 KDANGDYAATI
-76 GYTATVPT
+76 ATVKGKFQNQMVVSGTDKSQNILTTSQKPDT
-84 VTGKLQDHVP
+84 NGKITG
-94 VTGPGGFLTSLN
+94 
-106 LTRTPNKNDT
+106 
-116 SVVGEVKVSGSAIYT
+116 SVVYTSA
-131 GQADNNGPK
+131 ADSAPK
-140 FTVNI
+140 FTLTISDYEIVDDTAAEWTTSVDGNTHTLDLKNGTATATLDKI
-145 AHYEQ
+145 ASYP
-150 TYGQA
+150 GDII
-155 VQWNKENLTDGQTI
+155 VTD
-169 DLGTSTLPAD
+169 GTSTI
-179 NNPTDQLDFAGSKT
+179 
-193 GFKWG
+193 
-198 AAEWSNT
+198 
-205 NGASTVT
+205 
-212 RTGTTSRTVTLKDD
+212 TLKPE
-226 TAGINQKWTVNFTKK
+226 
-241 AVRTDAWTT
+241 
-250 HVNGKNYTF
+250 YP
-259 QLDKDDT
+259 
-266 AKATFDEAHEYPG
+266 KATAESGD
-279 SVHVTGS
+279 
-286 SSFDMN
+286 
-292 PTPTFDKADP
+292 
-302 SEKLGQLDV
+302 KLGELNV
-311 SGTASYM
+311 SGTAVY
-318 HPKDDN
+318 KKAADQTAN
-324 ALTPAF
+324 TPAF
-330 EASMPFSYTSG
+330 DVTIPFAYT
-341 NPIGI
+341 
-346 DGPSKALLKGSDG
+346 
-359 KTYYQKYSNF
+359 T
-369 TLDNSNNP
+369 
-377 NTDELKLSDG
+377 
-387 KEFSQAFKID
+387 
-397 WAKDANGNP
+397 
-406 AVEVAE
+406 
-412 QKAEDG
+412 G
-418 TTSVFVRR
+418 TPV
-426 KGTVDGT
+426 TVDGT
-433 VTVKDP
+433 ETELTKVDGGKYHADYAGPTLDESNKPSTDTVTLTGIKTTLPIKWGKDVQVVDKGTGDTVSKFVRLTGTASGDVTIQDAASKKSVTVP
-439 ASHKSVDVPIHIAVT
+439 VEVDVT

-477 TVYDGAKDFNAKF
+477 TVYDGAKDFNVKF
-490 NPDTHEY
+490 NPSTHEY

-574 ENTKGDLIDNWDPNR
+574 ENTKGQLIDNWNPNR

-599 EPSPYVLPEAP
+599 DPSPYVLPEAP

-627 RQEWTVTDTATG
+627 RQEWIVTDTATG

-731 YTVNVLAPDGA
+731 YTVNVLAPDGS

-768 DGTAVNGF
+768 DGTAVKGF
-776 DPAKHEYAASV
+776 DPARHEYNASV

-801 VSGMTVSTEKKGADA
+801 ASGMTVSTEKKGADA

-859 VGWLIGML
+859 VGWLIGIL
-867 AIIGGALGITAVTRK
+867 VVIGGALGITVAVRK
-882 TKSNDADESSEPE
+882 PKGKATDETPEADDSEASSDQPR
-895 PGNDA
+895 NA
-900 TPSPDRSQNV
+900 

>member
-1 MTKRNSSG
+1 MAKRNSSG
-9 LRNAGAI
+9 LRNAGTI

-44 TGNNASQVVPEPKY
+44 NGSSETQTAKDTEY
-58 TTTVAGVTVVTFT
+58 TTTVAGTPVTFE
-71 KDSTG
+71 KDANG
-76 GYTATVPT
+76 DYAATVAT
-84 VTGKLQDHVP
+84 VKGKFQNQVVVSGTDKSQNTLTTSQKPDTNGKITG
-94 VTGPGGFLTSLN
+94 
-106 LTRTPNKNDT
+106 
-116 SVVGEVKVSGSAIYT
+116 SVVYTSA
-131 GQADNNGPK
+131 ADSAPK
-140 FTVNI
+140 FTLTVTD
-145 AHYEQ
+145 YEIVDKIVDD
-150 TYGQA
+150 QA
-155 VQWNKENLTDGQTI
+155 TEPWSTTVEGKKYFLSVKDHTASAVLDQSASYPGDITVTDGARKI
-169 DLGTSTLPAD
+169 TLSPD
-179 NNPTDQLDFAGSKT
+179 YQNV
-193 GFKWG
+193 
-198 AAEWSNT
+198 
-205 NGASTVT
+205 TVES
-212 RTGTTSRTVTLKDD
+212 GD
-226 TAGINQKWTVNFTKK
+226 
-241 AVRTDAWTT
+241 
-250 HVNGKNYTF
+250 
-259 QLDKDDT
+259 
-266 AKATFDEAHEYPG
+266 
-279 SVHVTGS
+279 
-286 SSFDMN
+286 
-292 PTPTFDKADP
+292 
-302 SEKLGQLDV
+302 KLGQLNV
-311 SGTASYM
+311 SGTAVYKQAADATK
-318 HPKDDN
+318 P
-324 ALTPAF
+324 TPAF
-330 EASMPFSYTSG
+330 DVTLPFAYTSG
-341 NPIGI
+341 TP
-346 DGPSKALLKGSDG
+346 
-359 KTYYQKYSNF
+359 
-369 TLDNSNNP
+369 
-377 NTDELKLSDG
+377 
-387 KEFSQAFKID
+387 
-397 WAKDANGNP
+397 
-406 AVEVAE
+406 V
-412 QKAEDG
+412 
-418 TTSVFVRR
+418 
-426 KGTVDGT
+426 TVDGT
-433 VTVKDP
+433 ETELTKVDGGKYHADYAGPTLDESNKPSTDTVTLTGIKTTLPIKWGKDVQVVDKGTGDTVSKFVRLTGTASGDVTIQDAASKKSVTVP
-439 ASHKSVDVPIHIAVT
+439 VEVDVT

-471 DATGKA
+471 NAKGET

-533 SRVLKVNVNG
+533 SRMLKVNVNG

-599 EPSPYVLPEAP
+599 DPSPYVLPEAP

-627 RQEWTVTDTATG
+627 RQEWIVTDTATG

-731 YTVNVLAPDGA
+731 YTVNVLAPDGT

-801 VSGMTVSTEKKGADA
+801 ASGMTVSTEKKGADA
-816 TITVTSG
+816 TIAVTSG

-859 VGWLIGML
+859 VGWLIGIL
-867 AIIGGALGITAVTRK
+867 AIIGGALGITVAVRK
-882 TKSNDADESSEPE
+882 PKGKATDETPEADDSEASSDQPR
-895 PGNDA
+895 NA
-900 TPSPDRSQNV
+900 

>member
-9 LRNAGAI
+9 LRNAGTI

-44 TGNNASQVVPEPKY
+44 NGSSETQTAKDTEY
-58 TTTVAGVTVVTFT
+58 TTTVAGTPVTFE
-71 KDSTG
+71 KDANG
-76 GYTATVPT
+76 DYAATVAT
-84 VTGKLQDHVP
+84 VKGKFQNQVVVSGTDKSQNTLTTSQKPDTNGKITG
-94 VTGPGGFLTSLN
+94 
-106 LTRTPNKNDT
+106 
-116 SVVGEVKVSGSAIYT
+116 SVVYTSA
-131 GQADNNGPK
+131 ADSAPK
-140 FTVNI
+140 FTLTVTD
-145 AHYEQ
+145 YEIVDKIVDD
-150 TYGQA
+150 QA
-155 VQWNKENLTDGQTI
+155 TQPWNTTVEGKKYLLSVKDNTASAVLDQSASYPGDITVTDGARKI
-169 DLGTSTLPAD
+169 TLSP
-179 NNPTDQLDFAGSKT
+179 NYRNV
-193 GFKWG
+193 
-198 AAEWSNT
+198 
-205 NGASTVT
+205 TVES
-212 RTGTTSRTVTLKDD
+212 GD
-226 TAGINQKWTVNFTKK
+226 
-241 AVRTDAWTT
+241 
-250 HVNGKNYTF
+250 
-259 QLDKDDT
+259 
-266 AKATFDEAHEYPG
+266 
-279 SVHVTGS
+279 
-286 SSFDMN
+286 
-292 PTPTFDKADP
+292 
-302 SEKLGQLDV
+302 KLGQLNV
-311 SGTASYM
+311 SGTAVYKQAADATK
-318 HPKDDN
+318 P
-324 ALTPAF
+324 TPAF
-330 EASMPFSYTSG
+330 DVTLPFAYTSG
-341 NPIGI
+341 TP
-346 DGPSKALLKGSDG
+346 
-359 KTYYQKYSNF
+359 
-369 TLDNSNNP
+369 
-377 NTDELKLSDG
+377 
-387 KEFSQAFKID
+387 
-397 WAKDANGNP
+397 
-406 AVEVAE
+406 V
-412 QKAEDG
+412 
-418 TTSVFVRR
+418 
-426 KGTVDGT
+426 TVDGT
-433 VTVKDP
+433 ETELTKVDGGKYHADYAGPTLDESNKPSTDTVTLTGIKTTLPIKWGKDVQVVDKGTGDTVSKFVRLTGTASGDVTIQDAASKKSVTVP
-439 ASHKSVDVPIHIAVT
+439 VEVDVT

-471 DATGKA
+471 NAKGET
-477 TVYDGAKDFNAKF
+477 TVYDGAKDFNVKF

-574 ENTKGDLIDNWDPNR
+574 ENTKGDLIDNWNPNR

-599 EPSPYVLPEAP
+599 DPSPYVLPEAP

-731 YTVNVLAPDGA
+731 YTVNVLAPDGT

-801 VSGMTVSTEKKGADA
+801 ASGMTVSTEKKGADA

-859 VGWLIGML
+859 VGWLIGIL
-867 AIIGGALGITAVTRK
+867 AIIGGALGITVAVRK
-882 TKSNDADESSEPE
+882 PKGKATDETPEADDSEASSDQPR
-895 PGNDA
+895 NA
-900 TPSPDRSQNV
+900 

>member
-1 MTKRNSSG
+1 MAKRNSSG
-9 LRNAGAI
+9 LRNAGTI

-44 TGNNASQVVPEPKY
+44 NGSSETQTAKDTEY
-58 TTTVAGVTVVTFT
+58 TTTVAGTPVTFE
-71 KDSTG
+71 KDANG
-76 GYTATVPT
+76 DYAATVAT
-84 VTGKLQDHVP
+84 VKGKFQNQVVVSGTDKSQNTLTTSQKPDTNGKITG
-94 VTGPGGFLTSLN
+94 
-106 LTRTPNKNDT
+106 
-116 SVVGEVKVSGSAIYT
+116 SVVYTSA
-131 GQADNNGPK
+131 ADSAPK
-140 FTVNI
+140 FTLTVTD
-145 AHYEQ
+145 YEIVDKIVDD
-150 TYGQA
+150 QA
-155 VQWNKENLTDGQTI
+155 TEPW
-169 DLGTSTLPAD
+169 STTVEGKKYFLSVKDHTASAVL
-179 NNPTDQLDFAGSKT
+179 DQSASYPGDIT
-193 GFKWG
+193 V
-198 AAEWSNT
+198 T
-205 NGASTVT
+205 NGATTITLTPVYQNVTVES
-212 RTGTTSRTVTLKDD
+212 GD
-226 TAGINQKWTVNFTKK
+226 
-241 AVRTDAWTT
+241 
-250 HVNGKNYTF
+250 
-259 QLDKDDT
+259 
-266 AKATFDEAHEYPG
+266 
-279 SVHVTGS
+279 
-286 SSFDMN
+286 
-292 PTPTFDKADP
+292 
-302 SEKLGQLDV
+302 KLGQLNV
-311 SGTASYM
+311 SGTAVY
-318 HPKDDN
+318 KQAADATKN
-324 ALTPAF
+324 TPAF
-330 EASMPFSYTSG
+330 NVTLPFAYTSG
-341 NPIGI
+341 NP
-346 DGPSKALLKGSDG
+346 
-359 KTYYQKYSNF
+359 
-369 TLDNSNNP
+369 
-377 NTDELKLSDG
+377 
-387 KEFSQAFKID
+387 
-397 WAKDANGNP
+397 
-406 AVEVAE
+406 V
-412 QKAEDG
+412 
-418 TTSVFVRR
+418 
-426 KGTVDGT
+426 TVDGT
-433 VTVKDP
+433 ETELTKSDDGKYHADYAGPTLDESNKPSTDTVTLTGIKTTLPIQWGKDVQVVDKGTGDTASKFVRLTGTASGEVTIQDDASKKSVTVP
-439 ASHKSVDVPIHIAVT
+439 VEVDVT

-471 DATGKA
+471 NAKGET

-490 NPDTHEY
+490 NPSTHEY

-520 QASKPTLTLGEGA
+520 QASKPTLALGEGA

-599 EPSPYVLPEAP
+599 DPSPYVLPEAP

-627 RQEWTVTDTATG
+627 RQEWIVTDTATG

-731 YTVNVLAPDGA
+731 DTVNVLAPDGT

-801 VSGMTVSTEKKGADA
+801 ASGMTVSTEKKGADA
-816 TITVTSG
+816 TIAVTSG

-859 VGWLIGML
+859 VGWLIGIL

-882 TKSNDADESSEPE
+882 TKGKATDETPEADDSEASSDQPR
-895 PGNDA
+895 NA
-900 TPSPDRSQNV
+900 

>member
-1 MTKRNSSG
+1 MAKRNSSG
-9 LRNAGAI
+9 LRNAGTI

-44 TGNNASQVVPEPKY
+44 NGSSETQTAKDTEY
-58 TTTVAGVTVVTFT
+58 TTTVAGTPVTFE
-71 KDSTG
+71 KDANG
-76 GYTATVPT
+76 DYAATVAT
-84 VTGKLQDHVP
+84 VKGKFQNQVVVSGTDKSQNTLTTSQKPDTNRKITG
-94 VTGPGGFLTSLN
+94 
-106 LTRTPNKNDT
+106 
-116 SVVGEVKVSGSAIYT
+116 SVVYTSA
-131 GQADNNGPK
+131 ADSAPK
-140 FTVNI
+140 FTLTVTD
-145 AHYEQ
+145 YEIVDKIVDD
-150 TYGQA
+150 QA
-155 VQWNKENLTDGQTI
+155 TQPWNTTVEGKKYLLSVKDNTASAVLDQSDSYPGDITVTDGARKI
-169 DLGTSTLPAD
+169 TLSPD
-179 NNPTDQLDFAGSKT
+179 CQNV
-193 GFKWG
+193 
-198 AAEWSNT
+198 
-205 NGASTVT
+205 TVES
-212 RTGTTSRTVTLKDD
+212 GD
-226 TAGINQKWTVNFTKK
+226 
-241 AVRTDAWTT
+241 
-250 HVNGKNYTF
+250 
-259 QLDKDDT
+259 
-266 AKATFDEAHEYPG
+266 
-279 SVHVTGS
+279 
-286 SSFDMN
+286 
-292 PTPTFDKADP
+292 
-302 SEKLGQLDV
+302 KLGQLNV
-311 SGTASYM
+311 SGTAVYKQAADATK
-318 HPKDDN
+318 P
-324 ALTPAF
+324 TPAF
-330 EASMPFSYTSG
+330 NVTLPFAYTSG
-341 NPIGI
+341 TP
-346 DGPSKALLKGSDG
+346 
-359 KTYYQKYSNF
+359 
-369 TLDNSNNP
+369 
-377 NTDELKLSDG
+377 
-387 KEFSQAFKID
+387 
-397 WAKDANGNP
+397 
-406 AVEVAE
+406 V
-412 QKAEDG
+412 
-418 TTSVFVRR
+418 
-426 KGTVDGT
+426 TVDGT
-433 VTVKDP
+433 ETELTKVDGGKYHADYAGPTLDESNKPSTDTVTLTGIKTTLPIKWGKDVQVVDKGTGDTVSKFVRLTGTASGDVTIQDAASKKSVTVP
-439 ASHKSVDVPIHIAVT
+439 VEVDVT

-574 ENTKGDLIDNWDPNR
+574 ENTKGDLIDNWNPNR

-599 EPSPYVLPEAP
+599 DPSPYVLPEAP

-823 DGLVKTTYKVHVTR
+823 DGLVKTTYSLTVTR

-859 VGWLIGML
+859 VGWLIGIL
-867 AIIGGALGITAVTRK
+867 AIIGGALGIAAVTRK
-882 TKSNDADESSEPE
+882 TKGKATDETPEADDSEASSDQPR
-895 PGNDA
+895 NA
-900 TPSPDRSQNV
+900 

>member
-9 LRNAGAI
+9 LRNAGTI

-44 TGNNASQVVPEPKY
+44 NGSSETQTAKDTEY
-58 TTTVAGVTVVTFT
+58 TTTVAGTPVTFK
-71 KDSTG
+71 KDANGDYAATI
-76 GYTATVPT
+76 ATVKGKFQNQMVVSGTDKSQNTLTTSQKPDT
-84 VTGKLQDHVP
+84 NGKITG
-94 VTGPGGFLTSLN
+94 
-106 LTRTPNKNDT
+106 
-116 SVVGEVKVSGSAIYT
+116 SVVYTSA
-131 GQADNNGPK
+131 ADSAPK
-140 FTVNI
+140 FTLTISDYEIVDDTAAEWTTSVDGNTHTLDLKNGTATATLDKI
-145 AHYEQ
+145 ASYP
-150 TYGQA
+150 GDII
-155 VQWNKENLTDGQTI
+155 VTD
-169 DLGTSTLPAD
+169 GTSTI
-179 NNPTDQLDFAGSKT
+179 
-193 GFKWG
+193 
-198 AAEWSNT
+198 
-205 NGASTVT
+205 
-212 RTGTTSRTVTLKDD
+212 TLKP
-226 TAGINQKWTVNFTKK
+226 
-241 AVRTDAWTT
+241 
-250 HVNGKNYTF
+250 
-259 QLDKDDT
+259 
-266 AKATFDEAHEYPG
+266 EYPN
-279 SVHVTGS
+279 VTAESG
-286 SSFDMN
+286 D
-292 PTPTFDKADP
+292 
-302 SEKLGQLDV
+302 KLGELNV
-311 SGTASYM
+311 SGTAVY
-318 HPKDDN
+318 KKAADQTAN
-324 ALTPAF
+324 TPAF
-330 EASMPFSYTSG
+330 DVTILFAYT
-341 NPIGI
+341 
-346 DGPSKALLKGSDG
+346 
-359 KTYYQKYSNF
+359 T
-369 TLDNSNNP
+369 
-377 NTDELKLSDG
+377 
-387 KEFSQAFKID
+387 
-397 WAKDANGNP
+397 
-406 AVEVAE
+406 
-412 QKAEDG
+412 G
-418 TTSVFVRR
+418 TPV
-426 KGTVDGT
+426 TVDGT
-433 VTVKDP
+433 ETELTKVDGGKYHADYAGPTLDESNKPSTDTVTLTGIKTTLPIKWGKDVQVVDKDTGDTTSKFVRLTGTASGDVTIQDAASKKSVTVP
-439 ASHKSVDVPIHIAVT
+439 VEVDVT
-454 ADRAQDKSFT
+454 ADRAQDTSFT

-471 DATGKA
+471 NAKGET

-574 ENTKGDLIDNWDPNR
+574 ENTKGQLIDNWNPNR

-599 EPSPYVLPEAP
+599 DPSPYVLPEAP

-627 RQEWTVTDTATG
+627 RQEWIVTDTATG

-847 LGLASTGVGIGW
+847 LGLASTGVG
-859 VGWLIGML
+859 
-867 AIIGGALGITAVTRK
+867 GGTVAFLSMVLMAMGTVLGLVARRRQR
-882 TKSNDADESSEPE
+882 E
-895 PGNDA
+895 
-900 TPSPDRSQNV
+900 RSF

>member
-9 LRNAGAI
+9 LRNAGTI

-44 TGNNASQVVPEPKY
+44 TGTSAAQATQEVKY
-58 TTTVAGVTVVTFT
+58 TTTVAGTPVDFT
-71 KDSTG
+71 KDG
-76 GYTATVPT
+76 KGDYTATVPK
-84 VTGKLQDHVP
+84 VKGKFQNQVI
-94 VTGPGGFLTSLN
+94 
-106 LTRTPNKNDT
+106 
-116 SVVGEVKVSGSAIYT
+116 VSGTDKSQITLTTSQKPTDGKISGPVVYTSA
-131 GQADNNGPK
+131 ADSAPK
-140 FTVNI
+140 FTLTVTD
-145 AHYEQ
+145 YEIVEDQ
-150 TYGQA
+150 TA
-155 VQWNKENLTDGQTI
+155 QWNAAVEGETYPLDVNGDTASAVLPEVASYPGDITVTDGTTTI
-169 DLGTSTLPAD
+169 TLTPGYQ
-179 NNPTDQLDFAGSKT
+179 NV
-193 GFKWG
+193 
-198 AAEWSNT
+198 
-205 NGASTVT
+205 TVES
-212 RTGTTSRTVTLKDD
+212 GD
-226 TAGINQKWTVNFTKK
+226 
-241 AVRTDAWTT
+241 
-250 HVNGKNYTF
+250 
-259 QLDKDDT
+259 
-266 AKATFDEAHEYPG
+266 
-279 SVHVTGS
+279 
-286 SSFDMN
+286 
-292 PTPTFDKADP
+292 
-302 SEKLGQLDV
+302 KLGQLNV
-311 SGTASYM
+311 SGTAVY
-318 HPKDDN
+318 KQAADATKN
-324 ALTPAF
+324 TPAF
-330 EASMPFSYTSG
+330 DVTLPFAYTSG
-341 NPIGI
+341 NP
-346 DGPSKALLKGSDG
+346 
-359 KTYYQKYSNF
+359 
-369 TLDNSNNP
+369 
-377 NTDELKLSDG
+377 
-387 KEFSQAFKID
+387 
-397 WAKDANGNP
+397 
-406 AVEVAE
+406 V
-412 QKAEDG
+412 
-418 TTSVFVRR
+418 
-426 KGTVDGT
+426 TVDGT
-433 VTVKDP
+433 ETELTKVDGGKYHADYAGPTLDESNKPSTDTVTLTGIKTTLPIQWGKDVQVVDKGTGDTASKFVRLTGTASGEVTIQDGASGKSVTVP
-439 ASHKSVDVPIHIAVT
+439 VEVDVT

-471 DATGKA
+471 NAKGET

-490 NPDTHEY
+490 NPSTHEY

-520 QASKPTLTLGEGA
+520 QASKPTLALGEGA

-574 ENTKGDLIDNWDPNR
+574 ENTKGQLIDNWDPNR

-599 EPSPYVLPEAP
+599 DPSPYVLPEAP

-627 RQEWTVTDTATG
+627 RQEWIVTDTATG
-639 TSRIYSLTVTRPVKT
+639 VSRTYSLTVTRPVKT

-659 KPADPAKQAS
+659 KPADPAKQDS
-669 TVDPANQQ
+669 TVDPESQQ
-677 DTALASHGYTDKT
+677 DTNLASHGYTGKD
-690 GKYVTSDKD
+690 GKYVVSDKG
-699 SYIIPE
+699 SYEIPE
-705 GGTFAYTPKN
+705 GGTFAYEPKN

-731 YTVNVLAPDGA
+731 YTVNVLAPDGS

-768 DGTAVNGF
+768 DGTAVKGF
-776 DPAKHEYAASV
+776 DPARHEYNASV

-801 VSGMTVSTEKKGADA
+801 ASGMTVSTEKKGADA

-859 VGWLIGML
+859 VGWLIGIL

>member
-1 MTKRNSSG
+1 MAKRNSSG
-9 LRNAGAI
+9 LRNAGTI

-44 TGNNASQVVPEPKY
+44 NGSSETQTAKDTEY
-58 TTTVAGVTVVTFT
+58 TTTVAGTPVTFE
-71 KDSTG
+71 KDANG
-76 GYTATVPT
+76 DCAATVAT
-84 VTGKLQDHVP
+84 VKGKFQNQVVVSGTDKSQNTLTTSQKPDTNGKITG
-94 VTGPGGFLTSLN
+94 
-106 LTRTPNKNDT
+106 
-116 SVVGEVKVSGSAIYT
+116 SVVYTSA
-131 GQADNNGPK
+131 ADSAPK
-140 FTVNI
+140 FTLTVTD
-145 AHYEQ
+145 YEIVDKIVDD
-150 TYGQA
+150 QA
-155 VQWNKENLTDGQTI
+155 TQPWNTTVEGKKYLLSVKDNTASAVLNQSASYPGDITVTDGARKI
-169 DLGTSTLPAD
+169 TLSP
-179 NNPTDQLDFAGSKT
+179 NYQNV
-193 GFKWG
+193 
-198 AAEWSNT
+198 
-205 NGASTVT
+205 TVES
-212 RTGTTSRTVTLKDD
+212 GD
-226 TAGINQKWTVNFTKK
+226 
-241 AVRTDAWTT
+241 
-250 HVNGKNYTF
+250 
-259 QLDKDDT
+259 
-266 AKATFDEAHEYPG
+266 
-279 SVHVTGS
+279 
-286 SSFDMN
+286 
-292 PTPTFDKADP
+292 
-302 SEKLGQLDV
+302 KLGQLNV
-311 SGTASYM
+311 SGTAVYKQAADATK
-318 HPKDDN
+318 P
-324 ALTPAF
+324 TPAF
-330 EASMPFSYTSG
+330 DVTLPFAYTSG
-341 NPIGI
+341 TP
-346 DGPSKALLKGSDG
+346 
-359 KTYYQKYSNF
+359 
-369 TLDNSNNP
+369 
-377 NTDELKLSDG
+377 
-387 KEFSQAFKID
+387 
-397 WAKDANGNP
+397 
-406 AVEVAE
+406 V
-412 QKAEDG
+412 
-418 TTSVFVRR
+418 
-426 KGTVDGT
+426 TVDGT
-433 VTVKDP
+433 ETELTKVDGGKYHADYAGPTLDESNKPSTDTVTLTGIKTTLPIKWGKDVQVVDKGTGDTVSKFVRLTGTASGDVTIQDAASKKSVTVP
-439 ASHKSVDVPIHIAVT
+439 VEVDVT

-520 QASKPTLTLGEGA
+520 QASKPTLALGEGA

-574 ENTKGDLIDNWDPNR
+574 ENTKGDLIDNWNPNR

-599 EPSPYVLPEAP
+599 DPSPYVLPEAP

-669 TVDPANQQ
+669 TVAPANQQ

-731 YTVNVLAPDGA
+731 YTVNVLAPDGS

-768 DGTAVNGF
+768 DGTAVKGF
-776 DPAKHEYAASV
+776 DPARHEYNASV

-801 VSGMTVSTEKKGADA
+801 ASGMTVSTEKKGADA

-859 VGWLIGML
+859 VGWLIGIL

>member
-9 LRNAGAI
+9 LRNAGTI

-44 TGNNASQVVPEPKY
+44 NGSSETQTAKDTEY
-58 TTTVAGVTVVTFT
+58 TTTVAGTPVTFE
-71 KDSTG
+71 KDANG
-76 GYTATVPT
+76 DYAATVAT
-84 VTGKLQDHVP
+84 VKGKFQNQVVVSGTDKSQNTLTTSQKPDTNGKITG
-94 VTGPGGFLTSLN
+94 
-106 LTRTPNKNDT
+106 
-116 SVVGEVKVSGSAIYT
+116 SVVYTSA
-131 GQADNNGPK
+131 ADSAPK
-140 FTVNI
+140 FTLTVTD
-145 AHYEQ
+145 YEIVDKIVDD
-150 TYGQA
+150 QA
-155 VQWNKENLTDGQTI
+155 TQPWNTTVEGKKYFLSVKDNTASAVLDQSASYPGDITVTDGARKI
-169 DLGTSTLPAD
+169 TLSPD
-179 NNPTDQLDFAGSKT
+179 YQNV
-193 GFKWG
+193 
-198 AAEWSNT
+198 
-205 NGASTVT
+205 TVES
-212 RTGTTSRTVTLKDD
+212 GD
-226 TAGINQKWTVNFTKK
+226 
-241 AVRTDAWTT
+241 
-250 HVNGKNYTF
+250 
-259 QLDKDDT
+259 
-266 AKATFDEAHEYPG
+266 
-279 SVHVTGS
+279 
-286 SSFDMN
+286 
-292 PTPTFDKADP
+292 
-302 SEKLGQLDV
+302 KLGQLNV
-311 SGTASYM
+311 SGTAVYKQAADATK
-318 HPKDDN
+318 P
-324 ALTPAF
+324 TPAF
-330 EASMPFSYTSG
+330 DVTLPFAYTSG
-341 NPIGI
+341 TP
-346 DGPSKALLKGSDG
+346 
-359 KTYYQKYSNF
+359 
-369 TLDNSNNP
+369 
-377 NTDELKLSDG
+377 
-387 KEFSQAFKID
+387 
-397 WAKDANGNP
+397 
-406 AVEVAE
+406 V
-412 QKAEDG
+412 
-418 TTSVFVRR
+418 
-426 KGTVDGT
+426 TVDGT
-433 VTVKDP
+433 ETELTKVDGGKYHADYAGPTLDESNKPSTDTVTLTGIKTTLPIKWGKDVQVVDKGTGDTVSKFVRLTGTASGDVTIQDAASKKSVTVP
-439 ASHKSVDVPIHIAVT
+439 VEVDVT

-477 TVYDGAKDFNAKF
+477 TVYDGAKDFNVKF

-627 RQEWTVTDTATG
+627 RQEWIVTDTATG

-859 VGWLIGML
+859 VGWLIGIL
-867 AIIGGALGITAVTRK
+867 AIIGGALGITVAVRK
-882 TKSNDADESSEPE
+882 PKGKATDETPEADDSEASSDQPR
-895 PGNDA
+895 NA
-900 TPSPDRSQNV
+900 

>member
-9 LRNAGAI
+9 LRNAGTI

-44 TGNNASQVVPEPKY
+44 NGSSETQTAKDTVY
-58 TTTVAGVTVVTFT
+58 MTTVAGTAVAFK
-71 KDSTG
+71 KDANG
-76 GYTATVPT
+76 DYAATIAT
-84 VTGKLQDHVP
+84 VTGKFQNQMVVSGTDKSQNILTTSQKPDTNGKI
-94 VTGPGGFLTSLN
+94 TG
-106 LTRTPNKNDT
+106 
-116 SVVGEVKVSGSAIYT
+116 SVVYTSA
-131 GQADNNGPK
+131 ADSAPK
-140 FTVNI
+140 FTLTISDYEIVDDTAAEWTTSVDGNTHTLDLKNGTATATLDKI
-145 AHYEQ
+145 ASYP
-150 TYGQA
+150 GDII
-155 VQWNKENLTDGQTI
+155 VTD
-169 DLGTSTLPAD
+169 GTSTI
-179 NNPTDQLDFAGSKT
+179 
-193 GFKWG
+193 
-198 AAEWSNT
+198 
-205 NGASTVT
+205 
-212 RTGTTSRTVTLKDD
+212 TLKPEYQNV
-226 TAGINQKWTVNFTKK
+226 TAESG
-241 AVRTDAWTT
+241 D
-250 HVNGKNYTF
+250 
-259 QLDKDDT
+259 
-266 AKATFDEAHEYPG
+266 
-279 SVHVTGS
+279 
-286 SSFDMN
+286 
-292 PTPTFDKADP
+292 
-302 SEKLGQLDV
+302 KLGELNV
-311 SGTASYM
+311 SGTAVY
-318 HPKDDN
+318 KKAADQTAN
-324 ALTPAF
+324 TPAF
-330 EASMPFSYTSG
+330 DVTIPFAYT
-341 NPIGI
+341 
-346 DGPSKALLKGSDG
+346 
-359 KTYYQKYSNF
+359 T
-369 TLDNSNNP
+369 
-377 NTDELKLSDG
+377 
-387 KEFSQAFKID
+387 
-397 WAKDANGNP
+397 
-406 AVEVAE
+406 
-412 QKAEDG
+412 G
-418 TTSVFVRR
+418 TPV
-426 KGTVDGT
+426 TVDGT
-433 VTVKDP
+433 ETELTKVDGGKYHADYAGPTLDESNKPSTDTVTLTGIKTTLPIKWGKDVQVVDKDTGDTTSKFVRLTGTASGDVTIQDAASKKSVTVP
-439 ASHKSVDVPIHIAVT
+439 VEVDVT

-477 TVYDGAKDFNAKF
+477 TVYDGAKDFNVKF

-520 QASKPTLTLGEGA
+520 QASKPTLALGEGA

-574 ENTKGDLIDNWDPNR
+574 ENTKGQLIDNWNPNR

-599 EPSPYVLPEAP
+599 DPSPYVLPEAP

-847 LGLASTGVGIGW
+847 LGLASTGVG
-859 VGWLIGML
+859 
-867 AIIGGALGITAVTRK
+867 GGTVAFLSMALMAMGAVLGLVARRRQR
-882 TKSNDADESSEPE
+882 
-895 PGNDA
+895 G
-900 TPSPDRSQNV
+900 RSF

>member
-1 MTKRNSSG
+1 MAKRNSSG
-9 LRNAGAI
+9 LRNAGTI

-44 TGNNASQVVPEPKY
+44 NGSSETQTAKDTVY
-58 TTTVAGVTVVTFT
+58 MTTVAGTAVAFE
-71 KDSTG
+71 KDANG
-76 GYTATVPT
+76 DYAATVAT
-84 VTGKLQDHVP
+84 VKGKFQNQVVVSGTDKSQNTLTTSQKPDTNGKITG
-94 VTGPGGFLTSLN
+94 
-106 LTRTPNKNDT
+106 
-116 SVVGEVKVSGSAIYT
+116 SVVYTSA
-131 GQADNNGPK
+131 ADSAPK
-140 FTVNI
+140 FTLTVTD
-145 AHYEQ
+145 YEIVDKIVDD
-150 TYGQA
+150 QA
-155 VQWNKENLTDGQTI
+155 TQPWNTTVEGKKYLLSVKDNTASAVLDQSASYPGDITVTDGARKI
-169 DLGTSTLPAD
+169 TLSPD
-179 NNPTDQLDFAGSKT
+179 YQNV
-193 GFKWG
+193 
-198 AAEWSNT
+198 
-205 NGASTVT
+205 TVES
-212 RTGTTSRTVTLKDD
+212 GD
-226 TAGINQKWTVNFTKK
+226 
-241 AVRTDAWTT
+241 
-250 HVNGKNYTF
+250 
-259 QLDKDDT
+259 
-266 AKATFDEAHEYPG
+266 
-279 SVHVTGS
+279 
-286 SSFDMN
+286 
-292 PTPTFDKADP
+292 
-302 SEKLGQLDV
+302 KLGQLNV
-311 SGTASYM
+311 SGTAVYKQAADATK
-318 HPKDDN
+318 P
-324 ALTPAF
+324 TPAF
-330 EASMPFSYTSG
+330 DVTLPFAYTSG
-341 NPIGI
+341 TP
-346 DGPSKALLKGSDG
+346 
-359 KTYYQKYSNF
+359 
-369 TLDNSNNP
+369 
-377 NTDELKLSDG
+377 
-387 KEFSQAFKID
+387 
-397 WAKDANGNP
+397 
-406 AVEVAE
+406 V
-412 QKAEDG
+412 
-418 TTSVFVRR
+418 
-426 KGTVDGT
+426 TVDGT
-433 VTVKDP
+433 ETELTKVDGGKYHADYAGPTLDESNKPSTDTVTLTGIKTTLPIKWGKDVQVVDKGTGDTVSKFVRLTGTASGDVTIQDDASKKSVTVP
-439 ASHKSVDVPIHIAVT
+439 VEVDVT

-599 EPSPYVLPEAP
+599 DPSPYVLPEAP

-823 DGLVKTTYKVHVTR
+823 DGLVKTTYSLTVTR

-859 VGWLIGML
+859 VGWLIGIL
-867 AIIGGALGITAVTRK
+867 VVIGGALGITVAVRK
-882 TKSNDADESSEPE
+882 PKGKATDETPEADDSEASSDQPR
-895 PGNDA
+895 NA
-900 TPSPDRSQNV
+900 